1 MKKRKNKAQQAVAA
15 VVMGMNLVNTMSPLA
30 LAAQAPVQPEA
41 MRPAPQAQPLEYT
54 VLPQVLQAVEGMV
67 FARAEAA
74 FINVTSGQTISSA
87 SIGYGTYMYISSGG
101 TGIIGENK
109 EGYQGVF
116 SGGVG
121 SIGTMASGM
130 AGAQNISSGGQG
142 FIEIMIDGNQ
152 TAYGGTG
159 NITTMNGGYQVVYNS
174 GSGHIETMSG
184 GYQWISRGGV
194 GSIETM
200 KSGNQSVGT
209 NGTGIIETMSGGT
222 QHIIKSGGVGSI
234 GTMYN
239 AAQNI
244 TSGVGSIDIM
254 SGGRQFIS
262 SGASG
267 SINILSI
274 GNQSVYGGGVGSIG
288 TMSGGGQVIKSGGN
302 GSINTMNGGN
312 QYISGGGNGSVETM
326 NSGNQMIKSGGN
338 VSVNTMNGGNQYI
351 SSGGNGSVN
360 TIYGGIQYI
369 SSGGNGSVNTM
380 NGGNQYISSGGNG
393 SVETMNNGMQSG
405 AGNMSISVMNGGT
418 QTIINT
424 GSGSI
429 NVMNGGEQQINS
441 SAVGIISSLNGGTQ
455 ILNGDSA
462 TAKETT
468 INGGTQLVQ
477 NGTAQNNIVNSGEQ
491 IISGGKV
498 TDTTINGGTQ
508 IISGGV
514 VSGNTVNA
522 GVMLFENSAATV
534 NDVTMNGG
542 EMLFGSADAYKIT
555 SLNFNGGTV
564 DLTEN
569 ASPNYQTLT
578 LENYSG
584 SGGTFKLDADFK
596 AVSGDTV
603 VINSATNAAGYI
615 QVNGANID
623 ESAVSED
630 TPLLLV
636 TVSSGNATFT
646 GKSLNGGGLYEYNP
660 EIAEGDEIGK
670 AANSYY
676 LTGLTKNVNND
687 TLALLDGIDNSY
699 AMWRNTNDTLRK
711 RLGEIHTLP
720 SNDGADGVWARY
732 IGGKFDGGS
741 YEGQYNLYQLGY
753 DKNYD
758 AKSIIGF
765 ALEKGGG
772 NATYSFGSGED
783 DLFAGAVYGS
793 WLADDGSYTDVV
805 AKIGRF
811 DTELNSYGDFPDSAD
826 YRHNAYSL
834 SVEYGKKISLNK
846 AGLYLEPQAQFIAG
860 RLDSVNYTTDR
871 GTKVSVDGINSYIG
885 RVGVMFGQQL
895 ENGSDVYIKANL
907 LHEFGGESSLAML
920 AANGDA
926 LTMEKDYGDTWYEL
940 GIGANIKIGRAS
952 YFYGDI
958 ERGFGGDIDK
968 KWQINAGLRFEF

>member
-41 MRPAPQAQPLEYT
+41 MRPVPQAQPLEYT
-54 VLPQVLQAVEGMV
+54 VLPQFLQAVEGMV
-67 FARAEAA
+67 FARAEAEQNMTVSNGESGNLDSISNGDWMSVLQGGTGNIGIMNGGSQN
-74 FINVTSGQTISSA
+74 INSGGVGSVGIMNDGVQR
-87 SIGYGTYMYISSGG
+87 ISSGG
-101 TGIIGENK
+101 TGIIDVMNSGAQYISNGGTGIIGTMNAAFYQNIVSGAYASIGIFNHSNGIQEVIGGTANIGTMNDGCQFGYAGGTCIIGTMEGGIQRGELAYIDTINNGLQ
-109 EGYQGVF
+109 EIYSSGVGSAGTMNGGIQEVGKSGTGIIGTMNGGTQHIIS

-121 SIGTMASGM
+121 SIGTM
-130 AGAQNISSGGQG
+130 
-142 FIEIMIDGNQ
+142 
-152 TAYGGTG
+152 
-159 NITTMNGGYQVVYNS
+159 NGGMQQVNK
-174 GSGHIETMSG
+174 GAT
-184 GYQWISRGGV
+184 

-200 KSGNQSVGT
+200 
-209 NGTGIIETMSGGT
+209 NGGSQYITSAI
-222 QHIIKSGGVGSI
+222 GSI
-234 GTMYN
+234 
-239 AAQNI
+239 
-244 TSGVGSIDIM
+244 S
-254 SGGRQFIS
+254 
-262 SGASG
+262 
-267 SINILSI
+267 
-274 GNQSVYGGGVGSIG
+274 
-288 TMSGGGQVIKSGGN
+288 
-302 GSINTMNGGN
+302 
-312 QYISGGGNGSVETM
+312 TM
-326 NSGNQMIKSGGN
+326 NSGYQN
-338 VSVNTMNGGNQYI
+338 VY
-351 SSGGNGSVN
+351 SSGGE
-360 TIYGGIQYI
+360 GII
-369 SSGGNGSVNTM
+369 GT
-380 NGGNQYISSGGNG
+380 
-393 SVETMNNGMQSG
+393 
-405 AGNMSISVMNGGT
+405 MNGGT
-418 QTIINT
+418 QTFLYDA
-424 GSGSI
+424 GGSI
-429 NVMNGGEQQINS
+429 GTMNNGKQAGAANMSIDVMNGGLQSNDGGSAYSANIGTMNGGSQVLTFAATGNIGVMNDGEQQINN

-455 ILNGDSA
+455 ILNGASA
-462 TAKETT
+462 TAKDTI
-468 INGGTQLVQ
+468 INGGVQLVQ
-477 NGTAQNNIVNSGEQ
+477 NGTAQNNTV
-491 IISGGKV
+491 
-498 TDTTINGGTQ
+498 NGGTQ
-508 IISGGV
+508 IISGGA

-522 GVMLFENSAATV
+522 GVMLFENAAATV
-534 NDVTMNGG
+534 NDVNMNGG
-542 EMLFGSADAYKIT
+542 EMLFGSAAAYSIT

-569 ASPNYQTLT
+569 ASTGYQTLT

-584 SGGTFKLDADFK
+584 SGGTFKLDADF
-596 AVSGDTV
+596 AIGSADV
-603 VINSATNAAGYI
+603 VEINNATNAAGYI

-623 ESAVSED
+623 ASTVSE
-630 TPLLLV
+630 TNPLLLV
-636 TVSSGNATFT
+636 TVSNGSATFT

-660 EIAEGDEIGK
+660 EIAEGSEIK
-670 AANSYY
+670 QDANKFY

>member
-54 VLPQVLQAVEGMV
+54 VLPQALQAVEGMV
-67 FARAEAA
+67 FARAEAEN
-74 FINVTSGQTISSA
+74 ITVNSGQITSVPTISNRDSMVVNNGGVGIIDDMGYA
-87 SIGYGTYMYISSGG
+87 GRQLVNSGGIGSIVNFSNNGAQSVYSGG
-101 TGIIGENK
+101 TGYVETLN
-109 EGYQGVF
+109 
-116 SGGVG
+116 
-121 SIGTMASGM
+121 AD
-130 AGAQNISSGGQG
+130 GAAQYV
-142 FIEIMIDGNQ
+142 D
-152 TAYGGTG
+152 GGTG
-159 NITTMNGGYQVVYNS
+159 SITVITTGYQTVYS
-174 GSGHIETMSG
+174 
-184 GYQWISRGGV
+184 GGV

-200 KSGNQSVGT
+200 NSGDQGIWEGVGTIENMNGGAQYVAKDADGYIGTMNGGRQFVSSGGIGNIEIMNGGSQSVGT
-209 NGTGIIETMSGGT
+209 NGTGIIETMSAGM
-222 QHIIKSGGVGSI
+222 QDIFSSSGVGII
-234 GTMYN
+234 GTMNDGQQKIGY
-239 AAQNI
+239 AYQN
-244 TSGVGSIDIM
+244 
-254 SGGRQFIS
+254 
-262 SGASG
+262 
-267 SINILSI
+267 
-274 GNQSVYGGGVGSIG
+274 
-288 TMSGGGQVIKSGGN
+288 
-302 GSINTMNGGN
+302 
-312 QYISGGGNGSVETM
+312 GGGN
-326 NSGNQMIKSGGN
+326 
-338 VSVNTMNGGNQYI
+338 
-351 SSGGNGSVN
+351 
-360 TIYGGIQYI
+360 
-369 SSGGNGSVNTM
+369 
-380 NGGNQYISSGGNG
+380 
-393 SVETMNNGMQSG
+393 
-405 AGNMSISVMNGGT
+405 
-418 QTIINT
+418 
-424 GSGSI
+424 GSI
-429 NVMNGGEQQINS
+429 NVMNGGTQNVTAAGIGNIGVMNDGEQQIGGT
-441 SAVGIISSLNGGTQ
+441 AVGIISSLNGGTQ
-455 ILNGDSA
+455 ILNGASA
-462 TAKETT
+462 TAKDTT

-491 IISGGKV
+491 IISGG
-498 TDTTINGGTQ
+498 TATETTINGGTQILNGDSATAKDTIINGGVQLVQNGTAQNNTVNGGTQ

-514 VSGNTVNA
+514 VNGNTVNA

-534 NDVTMNGG
+534 NDVAMNGG
-542 EMLFGSADAYKIT
+542 EMLFGAAAAYSIDT
-555 SLNFNGGTV
+555 LNFNGGTV

-569 ASPNYQTLT
+569 ASADYQTLT

-584 SGGTFKLDADFK
+584 SGGTFKLDADF
-596 AVSGDTV
+596 ATGSADSV

-623 ESAVSED
+623 ASAVSED
-630 TPLLLV
+630 NPLLLV

-670 AANSYY
+670 IANSYY

>member
-41 MRPAPQAQPLEYT
+41 VRPAPQAQPLEYT

-67 FARAEAA
+67 FARAEGAPQNITVNDGETSSA
-74 FINVTSGQTISSA
+74 DSFTDRYDSMAINSGGTGSIGTMNNGTQTISSGGFG
-87 SIGYGTYMYISSGG
+87 SIETMNGG
-101 TGIIGENK
+101 GQGIH
-109 EGYQGVF
+109 
-116 SGGVG
+116 SGVG
-121 SIGTMASGM
+121 SIGTM
-130 AGAQNISSGGQG
+130 NSGGVQNVS
-142 FIEIMIDGNQ
+142 D
-152 TAYGGTG
+152 YGGTG
-159 NITTMNGGYQVVYNS
+159 IIGIVSNGSQFVGTSGYGSIGILNGNSGLQEIYKSGVGVIGTMNDGVQYAYGAGTCIIGTMEGGAQRGSLVYIDTINN
-174 GSGHIETMSG
+174 GSQGIYSA
-184 GYQWISRGGV
+184 GV
-194 GSIETM
+194 GSA
-200 KSGNQSVGT
+200 GT
-209 NGTGIIETMSGGT
+209 
-222 QHIIKSGGVGSI
+222 
-234 GTMYN
+234 
-239 AAQNI
+239 
-244 TSGVGSIDIM
+244 
-254 SGGRQFIS
+254 
-262 SGASG
+262 
-267 SINILSI
+267 
-274 GNQSVYGGGVGSIG
+274 
-288 TMSGGGQVIKSGGN
+288 
-302 GSINTMNGGN
+302 
-312 QYISGGGNGSVETM
+312 
-326 NSGNQMIKSGGN
+326 
-338 VSVNTMNGGNQYI
+338 
-351 SSGGNGSVN
+351 
-360 TIYGGIQYI
+360 
-369 SSGGNGSVNTM
+369 
-380 NGGNQYISSGGNG
+380 
-393 SVETMNNGMQSG
+393 
-405 AGNMSISVMNGGT
+405 MNGGT
-418 QTIINT
+418 QTVGIGAT
-424 GSGSI
+424 GSIGIMNGGMQQVNKGATGSI
-429 NVMNGGEQQINS
+429 ETMNGGSQYITSAIGSISTMNSGYQNVYSSGGEGIIGTMNGGTQTFLFGAGGSIGTMNNGRQAGAANMSIDVMNSGIQFNDGGSMFNANIGTMNGGRQELTFAATGNIGVMNDGEQQIGGT
-441 SAVGIISSLNGGTQ
+441 AVGIISSLNGGTQ

-462 TAKETT
+462 TAKDTI
-468 INGGTQLVQ
+468 INGGVQLVQ
-477 NGTAQNNIVNSGEQ
+477 NGTAQDNTV
-491 IISGGKV
+491 
-498 TDTTINGGTQ
+498 NGGTQ

-514 VSGNTVNA
+514 VSANTVNA
-522 GVMLFENSAATV
+522 GVMLFENSAARV
-534 NDVTMNGG
+534 NDVAMNGG
-542 EMLFGSADAYKIT
+542 EMLFGSAAAYSI
-555 SLNFNGGTV
+555 SALNFNGGTV

-569 ASPNYQTLT
+569 ASADYQTLT

-584 SGGTFKLDADFK
+584 SGGTFKLDADFA
-596 AVSGDTV
+596 AVSGDKVEIT
-603 VINSATNAAGYI
+603 SANNAAGYI

-623 ESAVSED
+623 ESAVSE
-630 TPLLLV
+630 TNPLLLV
-636 TVSSGNATFT
+636 TVSNGSATFT

-660 EIAEGDEIGK
+660 EIAEGSEIGK
-670 AANSYY
+670 TANSYY

>member
-67 FARAEAA
+67 FARAEAEN
-74 FINVTSGQTISSA
+74 ITVNSGQIISVQTISDNNSMVVNNGGVG
-87 SIGYGTYMYISSGG
+87 IIDDMGYGGNQLVSYGGIGSIVNFSNNGAQYVYSGG
-101 TGIIGENK
+101 TGYVETLNA
-109 EGYQGVF
+109 EG
-116 SGGVG
+116 
-121 SIGTMASGM
+121 A
-130 AGAQNISSGGQG
+130 AQHV
-142 FIEIMIDGNQ
+142 D
-152 TAYGGTG
+152 GGTG
-159 NITTMNGGYQVVYNS
+159 SITVITTGYQSVYF
-174 GSGHIETMSG
+174 
-184 GYQWISRGGV
+184 GGV

-200 KSGNQSVGT
+200 NGGDQGIREGVGTIENMNGGAQYAGKDADGYIGTMNGGRQFVSSGGIGNIETMKGGNQSVGT

-239 AAQNI
+239 GAQNI
-244 TSGVGSIDIM
+244 
-254 SGGRQFIS
+254 S
-262 SGASG
+262 S
-267 SINILSI
+267 
-274 GNQSVYGGGVGSIG
+274 GVGSIG
-288 TMSGGGQVIKSGGN
+288 TMNGGMQQVNKGAT
-302 GSINTMNGGN
+302 GSIETMNGGS
-312 QYISGGGNGSVETM
+312 QYITSAIGSISTM
-326 NSGNQMIKSGGN
+326 NSGYQN
-338 VSVNTMNGGNQYI
+338 VY
-351 SSGGNGSVN
+351 SSGGE
-360 TIYGGIQYI
+360 GII
-369 SSGGNGSVNTM
+369 GT
-380 NGGNQYISSGGNG
+380 
-393 SVETMNNGMQSG
+393 
-405 AGNMSISVMNGGT
+405 MNGGT
-418 QTIINT
+418 QTFLYDA
-424 GSGSI
+424 GGSI
-429 NVMNGGEQQINS
+429 GTMNNGKQAGAANMSIDVMNGGLQSNDGGSAYSANIGTMNGGSQVLTFAATGNIGVMNDGEQQINN

-455 ILNGDSA
+455 ILNGASA
-462 TAKETT
+462 TAKDTI
-468 INGGTQLVQ
+468 INGGVQLVQ
-477 NGTAQNNIVNSGEQ
+477 NGTAQNNTV
-491 IISGGKV
+491 
-498 TDTTINGGTQ
+498 NGGTQ
-508 IISGGV
+508 IISGGA

-522 GVMLFENSAATV
+522 GVMLFENAAATV
-534 NDVTMNGG
+534 NDVNMNGG
-542 EMLFGSADAYKIT
+542 EMLFGSAAAYSIT

-569 ASPNYQTLT
+569 ASTDYQTLK

-584 SGGTFKLDADFK
+584 SGGTFKLDADF
-596 AVSGDTV
+596 AIGSADV
-603 VINSATNAAGYI
+603 VEINNATNAAGYI

-623 ESAVSED
+623 ASTVSE
-630 TPLLLV
+630 TNPLLLV
-636 TVSSGNATFT
+636 TVSNGSATFT

-660 EIAEGDEIGK
+660 EIAEGNEI
-670 AANSYY
+670 NRSPNEFY

-811 DTELNSYGDFPDSAD
+811 DTELNSYGDFHDSAD

>member
-41 MRPAPQAQPLEYT
+41 VRPAPQAQPLEYT

-67 FARAEAA
+67 FARAEAEN
-74 FINVTSGQTISSA
+74 IIIGEGQSSSFESWGA
-87 SIGYGTYMYISSGG
+87 GDSMFVLQGG
-101 TGIIGENK
+101 TG
-109 EGYQGVF
+109 
-116 SGGVG
+116 S
-121 SIGTMASGM
+121 
-130 AGAQNISSGGQG
+130 
-142 FIEIMIDGNQ
+142 
-152 TAYGGTG
+152 
-159 NITTMNGGYQVVYNS
+159 
-174 GSGHIETMSG
+174 IETMSG
-184 GYQWISRGGV
+184 GSQYISSGGV

-200 KSGNQSVGT
+200 
-209 NGTGIIETMSGGT
+209 NGGGQGILS
-222 QHIIKSGGVGSI
+222 GVGSI
-234 GTMYN
+234 GTMN
-239 AAQNI
+239 SGGVQNVSDYGGTGI
-244 TSGVGSIDIM
+244 IGTVSNGSQFVGTSGYGSIGILNGSSGLQEIYYSGAGVIGTMNDGLQYAYRGGTCIIGTMEGGVQRGSLVYIDTINNGLQEINRSGVGSA
-254 SGGRQFIS
+254 G
-262 SGASG
+262 
-267 SINILSI
+267 
-274 GNQSVYGGGVGSIG
+274 
-288 TMSGGGQVIKSGGN
+288 
-302 GSINTMNGGN
+302 TMNGGTQIVSSAATGSVETIN
-312 QYISGGGNGSVETM
+312 GGGQSVSGGIGSVGILNSGYQAVYSSGVGVIGTINDGVQEVHSNATGSIGINSWGTQNVYSSGIGSIETMNGGTQMVRTGGIGSVETM
-326 NSGNQMIKSGGN
+326 NGGWQT
-338 VSVNTMNGGNQYI
+338 V
-351 SSGGNGSVN
+351 SSGANGNIN
-360 TIYGGIQYI
+360 
-369 SSGGNGSVNTM
+369 
-380 NGGNQYISSGGNG
+380 
-393 SVETMNNGMQSG
+393 
-405 AGNMSISVMNGGT
+405 VMNGGT
-418 QTIINT
+418 QYIMKA

-429 NVMNGGEQQINS
+429 NVMNDGEQQINS

-455 ILNGDSA
+455 IISGDSA
-462 TAKETT
+462 TAKDTT

-477 NGTAQNNIVNSGEQ
+477 GGTAQNNTV
-491 IISGGKV
+491 
-498 TDTTINGGTQ
+498 NGGTQ
-508 IISGGV
+508 IIIGGA

-522 GVMLFENSAATV
+522 GVMLFEGSGAKV
-534 NDVTMNGG
+534 NDVAMNGG
-542 EMLFGSADAYKIT
+542 EMLFGSANAYSINT
-555 SLNFNGGTV
+555 LNFNGGTV

-569 ASPNYQTLT
+569 ASTDYQTLT

-584 SGGTFKLDADFK
+584 SGGTFKLDADF
-596 AVSGDTV
+596 ATGSADSV
-603 VINSATNAAGYI
+603 VINSANNAAGYI

-623 ESAVSED
+623 ESAVSE
-630 TPLLLV
+630 TNPLLLV
-636 TVSSGNATFT
+636 TVNSGNATFT

-660 EIAEGDEIGK
+660 EIAEGSEINRGDNK
-670 AANSYY
+670 FY

>member
-54 VLPQVLQAVEGMV
+54 VLPQALQAVEGMV

-74 FINVTSGQTISSA
+74 PQNITVNDGETSSA
-87 SIGYGTYMYISSGG
+87 DSFTDRYDSMAINSGG
-101 TGIIGENK
+101 TGSIGTMNN
-109 EGYQGVF
+109 GTQIVS

-121 SIGTMASGM
+121 SIGTMNNGK
-130 AGAQNISSGGQG
+130 QTISSGGFGSIETMDNGVQG
-142 FIEIMIDGNQ
+142 ISSGGGTGIIGTVNNGTQFVGTSGYGSIGILNGSSGLQEIYQSGVGVIGTMNDGVQYEYGGGTLIIGTMEGGAQRGWLVYIDTINNGSQGIYFSGVGSAGTMNDGTQ
-152 TAYGGTG
+152 TVSKGGTG
-159 NITTMNGGYQVVYNS
+159 NIGIMNGGYQEVSSAATGNI
-174 GSGHIETMSG
+174 GIMNG
-184 GYQWISRGGV
+184 GYQEVS
-194 GSIETM
+194 SAAT
-200 KSGNQSVGT
+200 GN
-209 NGTGIIETMSGGT
+209 I
-222 QHIIKSGGVGSI
+222 
-234 GTMYN
+234 
-239 AAQNI
+239 
-244 TSGVGSIDIM
+244 
-254 SGGRQFIS
+254 
-262 SGASG
+262 
-267 SINILSI
+267 
-274 GNQSVYGGGVGSIG
+274 
-288 TMSGGGQVIKSGGN
+288 
-302 GSINTMNGGN
+302 
-312 QYISGGGNGSVETM
+312 ETM
-326 NSGNQMIKSGGN
+326 NSGSQYITGAIGSI
-338 VSVNTMNGGNQYI
+338 STMNSGYQNVY
-351 SSGGNGSVN
+351 SSGGE
-360 TIYGGIQYI
+360 GII
-369 SSGGNGSVNTM
+369 GT
-380 NGGNQYISSGGNG
+380 
-393 SVETMNNGMQSG
+393 
-405 AGNMSISVMNGGT
+405 MNGGT
-418 QTIINT
+418 QTFLF
-424 GSGSI
+424 GAGGSI
-429 NVMNGGEQQINS
+429 GTMNNGRQAGAANMSIDVMNSGIQFNDGGSMFNANIGTMNGGRQELTFAATGNIVVMNDGEQQIGGT
-441 SAVGIISSLNGGTQ
+441 AVGIISSLNGGTQ

-462 TAKETT
+462 TAKETI

-477 NGTAQNNIVNSGEQ
+477 NGTAQNNTV
-491 IISGGKV
+491 
-498 TDTTINGGTQ
+498 NGGTQ

-514 VSGNTVNA
+514 VNGNTVNA
-522 GVMLFENSAATV
+522 GVMLFENAAATV
-534 NDVTMNGG
+534 NDVAMNGG
-542 EMLFGSADAYKIT
+542 EMLFGSANAYSINT
-555 SLNFNGGTV
+555 LGFNGGTV

-569 ASPNYQTLT
+569 ASTDYQTLT

-584 SGGTFKLDADFK
+584 SGGTFKLDADFE
-596 AVSGDTV
+596 AVSGDKV

-623 ESAVSED
+623 ASTISE
-630 TPLLLV
+630 TNPLLLV

-660 EIAEGDEIGK
+660 EIAEGNEIGETP
-670 AANSYY
+670 NSYY

-811 DTELNSYGDFPDSAD
+811 DTELNSYGNFPDSAD

-871 GTKVSVDGINSYIG
+871 GTKVSVDGINS
-885 RVGVMFGQQL
+885 
-895 ENGSDVYIKANL
+895 
-907 LHEFGGESSLAML
+907 
-920 AANGDA
+920 
-926 LTMEKDYGDTWYEL
+926 T
-940 GIGANIKIGRAS
+940 
-952 YFYGDI
+952 
-958 ERGFGGDIDK
+958 
-968 KWQINAGLRFEF
+968 

>member
-74 FINVTSGQTISSA
+74 QNMTISNGESGRLD
-87 SIGYGTYMYISSGG
+87 SISNGDWMSVLQGGTGTIGIMNGGSQNINSSGVGSVGIMNGGTQRISSGGTGIIDTMNGGAQFISSGG
-101 TGIIGENK
+101 TGIIGTMNANF
-109 EGYQGVF
+109 YQ
-116 SGGVG
+116 
-121 SIGTMASGM
+121 SIGSSAYASIGIF
-130 AGAQNISSGGQG
+130 NHSSGIQEV
-142 FIEIMIDGNQ
+142 I
-152 TAYGGTG
+152 GGTG
-159 NITTMNGGYQVVYNS
+159 NIGTMNDGVQFGYAGGTCIIGTMESGIQRGELAYIDTINNGLQEIYSSGVGSAGTMNGGIQKVGKGGTGNIGIMNGGTQIVSSVATGIIETMNGGYQEVS
-174 GSGHIETMSG
+174 SAA
-184 GYQWISRGGV
+184 
-194 GSIETM
+194 
-200 KSGNQSVGT
+200 
-209 NGTGIIETMSGGT
+209 TGIIETMNGGSQYIT
-222 QHIIKSGGVGSI
+222 SAIGSI
-234 GTMYN
+234 
-239 AAQNI
+239 
-244 TSGVGSIDIM
+244 S
-254 SGGRQFIS
+254 
-262 SGASG
+262 
-267 SINILSI
+267 
-274 GNQSVYGGGVGSIG
+274 
-288 TMSGGGQVIKSGGN
+288 
-302 GSINTMNGGN
+302 
-312 QYISGGGNGSVETM
+312 TM
-326 NSGNQMIKSGGN
+326 NSGYQN
-338 VSVNTMNGGNQYI
+338 VY
-351 SSGGNGSVN
+351 SSGGE
-360 TIYGGIQYI
+360 GII
-369 SSGGNGSVNTM
+369 GT
-380 NGGNQYISSGGNG
+380 
-393 SVETMNNGMQSG
+393 
-405 AGNMSISVMNGGT
+405 MNGGT
-418 QTIINT
+418 QTFLY
-424 GSGSI
+424 GAGGSI
-429 NVMNGGEQQINS
+429 GTMNNGKQAGAANMSIDVMNGGLQSNDGGSGFNANIGTMNGGRQELTFAATGNIGVMNDGEQQIGGT
-441 SAVGIISSLNGGTQ
+441 AVGIISSLNGGTQ

-477 NGTAQNNIVNSGEQ
+477 NGTAQNNTV
-491 IISGGKV
+491 
-498 TDTTINGGTQ
+498 NGGTQ

-522 GVMLFENSAATV
+522 GVMLFENAAATV

-542 EMLFGSADAYKIT
+542 EMLFGSTDAYSIT

-569 ASPNYQTLT
+569 ASDDYQTLT
-578 LENYSG
+578 LEKYSG
-584 SGGTFKLDADFK
+584 SGGTFKLDADFA
-596 AVSGDTV
+596 AVSGDKV
-603 VINSATNAAGYI
+603 EINNADNAAGYI

-623 ESAVSED
+623 ESAVSE
-630 TPLLLV
+630 TNPLLLV

-646 GKSLNGGGLYEYNP
+646 GKSLNGGGLYECNP
-660 EIAEGDEIGK
+660 EISEGSEINQD
-670 AANSYY
+670 ANKFY

>member
-30 LAAQAPVQPEA
+30 LAAQAPLQPEA
-41 MRPAPQAQPLEYT
+41 VRPAPQAQPLEYT
-54 VLPQVLQAVEGMV
+54 VLPQFLQAVEGMV
-67 FARAEAA
+67 FARAEAEN
-74 FINVTSGQTISSA
+74 ITVNSGQITSVPTISNRDSMVVNNGGVGIIDDMGYA
-87 SIGYGTYMYISSGG
+87 GQQLVNSGGIGSIVNFSNNAAQTVCSGG
-101 TGIIGENK
+101 TGYVETLN
-109 EGYQGVF
+109 
-116 SGGVG
+116 
-121 SIGTMASGM
+121 AD
-130 AGAQNISSGGQG
+130 GAAQHV
-142 FIEIMIDGNQ
+142 D
-152 TAYGGTG
+152 GGTG
-159 NITTMNGGYQVVYNS
+159 SITVITTGYQTVYS
-174 GSGHIETMSG
+174 
-184 GYQWISRGGV
+184 GGV

-200 KSGNQSVGT
+200 NGGDQGLSDGVGTIENMNGGAQNVGKDADGYIGTMNGGRQLVSRNGTGSIETMSGGNQTVAT
-209 NGTGIIETMSGGT
+209 NGTGIIETMSAGT
-222 QHIIKSGGVGSI
+222 QDIISGVGII
-234 GTMYN
+234 GTMN
-239 AAQNI
+239 DGQ
-244 TSGVGSIDIM
+244 
-254 SGGRQFIS
+254 QK
-262 SGASG
+262 
-267 SINILSI
+267 I
-274 GNQSVYGGGVGSIG
+274 GDAYQ
-288 TMSGGGQVIKSGGN
+288 N
-302 GSINTMNGGN
+302 GSGN
-312 QYISGGGNGSVETM
+312 
-326 NSGNQMIKSGGN
+326 
-338 VSVNTMNGGNQYI
+338 
-351 SSGGNGSVN
+351 
-360 TIYGGIQYI
+360 
-369 SSGGNGSVNTM
+369 
-380 NGGNQYISSGGNG
+380 
-393 SVETMNNGMQSG
+393 
-405 AGNMSISVMNGGT
+405 
-418 QTIINT
+418 
-424 GSGSI
+424 GSI
-429 NVMNGGEQQINS
+429 NVMNGGTQNVTVGGTGNIGVMNDGEQKIGDAYRNGSGNGSINVMNGGTQNVTKGGTGNIGVMNDGEQQIKN

-462 TAKETT
+462 TAKDTI

-477 NGTAQNNIVNSGEQ
+477 NGTAQNNTV
-491 IISGGKV
+491 
-498 TDTTINGGTQ
+498 NGGTQ

-514 VSGNTVNA
+514 VSDNTVNA
-522 GVMLFENSAATV
+522 GVMLFENTTATV
-534 NDVTMNGG
+534 NDVAMNGG
-542 EMLFGSADAYKIT
+542 EMLFGSANAYSINT
-555 SLNFNGGTV
+555 LNFNGGTV

-569 ASPNYQTLT
+569 ASTNYQTLT

-584 SGGTFKLDADFK
+584 SGGTFKLDADFA
-596 AVSGDTV
+596 AVNGDKVEIT
-603 VINSATNAAGYI
+603 SANNAAGYI

-623 ESAVSED
+623 ESAVSEAN
-630 TPLLLV
+630 PLLLV

-646 GKSLNGGGLYEYNP
+646 GKSLNGGGLYEYNT
-660 EIAEGDEIGK
+660 EIAEGGEIGK
-670 AANSYY
+670 TANSYY

-720 SNDGADGVWARY
+720 SNDDADGVWARY

-834 SVEYGKKISLNK
+834 SVEYGKKITLNK

>member
-30 LAAQAPVQPEA
+30 LAAQAPLQPEA

-54 VLPQVLQAVEGMV
+54 VLPQFLQAVEGMV

-74 FINVTSGQTISSA
+74 QSITVNSGETSSFESWGSGWDDKMNISGGTGI
-87 SIGYGTYMYISSGG
+87 IGTMNDGFQNISSGG
-101 TGIIGENK
+101 TGIIDTANGDYQNIYSGGTGIIGTMNAAFYQTIGSSAYGSIGILNSSSGTQEVSSGGTGIIGTMNDGVQYAYRGGTCIIGTM
-109 EGYQGVF
+109 EGGAQRGSLVYIDTINNGLQEIHY
-116 SGGVG
+116 SGVG
-121 SIGTMASGM
+121 S
-130 AGAQNISSGGQG
+130 AG
-142 FIEIMIDGNQ
+142 
-152 TAYGGTG
+152 
-159 NITTMNGGYQVVYNS
+159 TMNGGS
-174 GSGHIETMSG
+174 
-184 GYQWISRGGV
+184 
-194 GSIETM
+194 
-200 KSGNQSVGT
+200 
-209 NGTGIIETMSGGT
+209 
-222 QHIIKSGGVGSI
+222 
-234 GTMYN
+234 
-239 AAQNI
+239 
-244 TSGVGSIDIM
+244 
-254 SGGRQFIS
+254 
-262 SGASG
+262 
-267 SINILSI
+267 
-274 GNQSVYGGGVGSIG
+274 
-288 TMSGGGQVIKSGGN
+288 
-302 GSINTMNGGN
+302 
-312 QYISGGGNGSVETM
+312 
-326 NSGNQMIKSGGN
+326 
-338 VSVNTMNGGNQYI
+338 QYI
-351 SSGGNGSVN
+351 SSGGV
-360 TIYGGIQYI
+360 
-369 SSGGNGSVNTM
+369 GNICIM
-380 NGGNQYISSGGNG
+380 NGGTQQVDKDATG
-393 SVETMNNGMQSG
+393 SVETINGGGQSVSGGIGSVGTMNSG
-405 AGNMSISVMNGGT
+405 YQNVYSSGGEGIIGTMNGGT
-418 QTIINT
+418 QTFLYDA
-424 GSGSI
+424 GGSI
-429 NVMNGGEQQINS
+429 GTMNNGKQAGAANMSIDVMNGGLQSNDGGSNYSANIGIMNGGRQELTFAATGNIGVMNDGEQQINN

-455 ILNGDSA
+455 ILNGASA
-462 TAKETT
+462 TAKDTI
-468 INGGTQLVQ
+468 INGGVQLVQ
-477 NGTAQNNIVNSGEQ
+477 NGTAQDNTV
-491 IISGGKV
+491 
-498 TDTTINGGTQ
+498 NGGTQ

-522 GVMLFENSAATV
+522 GVMLFENDAATV
-534 NDVTMNGG
+534 NDVAMNGG
-542 EMLFGSADAYKIT
+542 EMLFGSANAYSIT
-555 SLNFNGGTV
+555 TLNFNGGTV

-569 ASPNYQTLT
+569 ASTVYQTLT

-584 SGGTFKLDADFK
+584 SGGTFKLDADF
-596 AVSGDTV
+596 ATGSADSV
-603 VINSATNAAGYI
+603 VINSATDAAGYI

-623 ESAVSED
+623 ASTVSE
-630 TPLLLV
+630 TNPLLLV
-636 TVSSGNATFT
+636 TVNNGSATFT

-660 EIAEGDEIGK
+660 EIAEGGEIGQT
-670 AANSYY
+670 ANSYY

>member
-41 MRPAPQAQPLEYT
+41 LRPAPQAQPLEYT

-74 FINVTSGQTISSA
+74 PQNITVNDGESSSADSFNAGDAMSINSGGTGSIGTMNGGNQNINSGGVGSVGIKNGGTQIISS
-87 SIGYGTYMYISSGG
+87 GGTGIIDVMNSGGGQNISSGG
-101 TGIIGENK
+101 TGIIGTMNTNF
-109 EGYQGVF
+109 YQTIV
-116 SGGVG
+116 SGAYASIGIFNHSNGTQEVIG
-121 SIGTMASGM
+121 GTANIGTMNDGT
-130 AGAQNISSGGQG
+130 QFG
-142 FIEIMIDGNQ
+142 F
-152 TAYGGTG
+152 AGGTC
-159 NITTMNGGYQVVYNS
+159 I
-174 GSGHIETMSG
+174 
-184 GYQWISRGGV
+184 
-194 GSIETM
+194 
-200 KSGNQSVGT
+200 
-209 NGTGIIETMSGGT
+209 
-222 QHIIKSGGVGSI
+222 I
-234 GTMYN
+234 GTMEGGIQRGELAYIETIN
-239 AAQNI
+239 SGLQEI
-244 TSGVGSIDIM
+244 YSSGVGSIDTMNGGMQTVGKGATGSIGIM
-254 SGGRQFIS
+254 NGGSQVVDRGTGIIDIMNDGQQRVSKDLNNNVGTGIIGTMNGGMQEIINDVGS
-262 SGASG
+262 IGIMNNGMQSVSAGASG
-267 SINILSI
+267 SID
-274 GNQSVYGGGVGSIG
+274 
-288 TMSGGGQVIKSGGN
+288 
-302 GSINTMNGGN
+302 
-312 QYISGGGNGSVETM
+312 
-326 NSGNQMIKSGGN
+326 
-338 VSVNTMNGGNQYI
+338 
-351 SSGGNGSVN
+351 
-360 TIYGGIQYI
+360 
-369 SSGGNGSVNTM
+369 
-380 NGGNQYISSGGNG
+380 
-393 SVETMNNGMQSG
+393 TMNNGMQSG
-405 AGNMSISVMNGGT
+405 SGNMSISVMNGGT
-418 QTIINT
+418 QSLTSAAT
-424 GSGSI
+424 GNIG
-429 NVMNGGEQQINS
+429 VMNDGEQQIGGT
-441 SAVGIISSLNGGTQ
+441 AVGIISSLNGGTQ
-455 ILNGDSA
+455 ILNGASA
-462 TAKETT
+462 TAKETI

-477 NGTAQNNIVNSGEQ
+477 NGTAQDNTV
-491 IISGGKV
+491 
-498 TDTTINGGTQ
+498 NGGTQ

-514 VSGNTVNA
+514 VGGNTVNA

-534 NDVTMNGG
+534 NDVAMNGG
-542 EMLFGSADAYKIT
+542 EMLFGSAAAYSIT
-555 SLNFNGGTV
+555 ELNFNGGTV

-569 ASPNYQTLT
+569 ASADYQTLK

-584 SGGTFKLDADFK
+584 SGGTFKLDADFA
-596 AVSGDTV
+596 AVSGDKV
-603 VINSATNAAGYI
+603 VINSATDAAGYI

-623 ESAVSED
+623 ASTVSED
-630 TPLLLV
+630 NPLLLV

-660 EIAEGDEIGK
+660 EIAEGDEIGETS
-670 AANSYY
+670 NSYY

-907 LHEFGGESSLAML
+907 MHEFGGESSLAML

>member
-41 MRPAPQAQPLEYT
+41 VRPAPQAQPLEYT

-67 FARAEAA
+67 FARAEAEN
-74 FINVTSGQTISSA
+74 IIIGEGQSSSFESWGA
-87 SIGYGTYMYISSGG
+87 GDSMFVLQGG
-101 TGIIGENK
+101 TG
-109 EGYQGVF
+109 
-116 SGGVG
+116 S
-121 SIGTMASGM
+121 
-130 AGAQNISSGGQG
+130 
-142 FIEIMIDGNQ
+142 
-152 TAYGGTG
+152 
-159 NITTMNGGYQVVYNS
+159 
-174 GSGHIETMSG
+174 IETMSG
-184 GYQWISRGGV
+184 GSQYISSGGV

-200 KSGNQSVGT
+200 
-209 NGTGIIETMSGGT
+209 NGGGQGILS
-222 QHIIKSGGVGSI
+222 GVGSI
-234 GTMYN
+234 GTMN
-239 AAQNI
+239 SGGVQNVSDYGGTGI
-244 TSGVGSIDIM
+244 IGTVSNGSQFVGTSGYGSIGILNGNSGLQEIYKSGVGVIGTMNDGVQYAYGAGTCIIGTMEGGAQRGSLVYIDTINN
-254 SGGRQFIS
+254 
-262 SGASG
+262 G
-267 SINILSI
+267 SQGIYSA
-274 GNQSVYGGGVGSIG
+274 GVGSAG
-288 TMSGGGQVIKSGGN
+288 
-302 GSINTMNGGN
+302 TMNGGKQTVGIGATGSIGIMN
-312 QYISGGGNGSVETM
+312 GGMQQVNKGATGSIETMNGGSQYITSAIGSISTM
-326 NSGNQMIKSGGN
+326 NSGYQN
-338 VSVNTMNGGNQYI
+338 VY
-351 SSGGNGSVN
+351 SSGGE
-360 TIYGGIQYI
+360 GII
-369 SSGGNGSVNTM
+369 GT
-380 NGGNQYISSGGNG
+380 
-393 SVETMNNGMQSG
+393 
-405 AGNMSISVMNGGT
+405 MNGGT
-418 QTIINT
+418 QTFLYDA
-424 GSGSI
+424 GGSI
-429 NVMNGGEQQINS
+429 GTMNNGKQAGAANMSIDVMNGGLQYNDGGPMFNANIGTMNGGRQELTYAATGNIGVMNDGEQQINN

-462 TAKETT
+462 TAKDTT
-468 INGGTQLVQ
+468 INGGVQLVQ
-477 NGTAQNNIVNSGEQ
+477 NGTAQNNTV
-491 IISGGKV
+491 
-498 TDTTINGGTQ
+498 NGGTQ

-522 GVMLFENSAATV
+522 GVMLFENAAATV
-534 NDVTMNGG
+534 NDVAMNGG
-542 EMLFGSADAYKIT
+542 EMLFGSAAAYSINT
-555 SLNFNGGTV
+555 LGFNGGTV

-569 ASPNYQTLT
+569 ASTGYQTLT

-623 ESAVSED
+623 ASAVSE
-630 TPLLLV
+630 TNPLLLV

-660 EIAEGDEIGK
+660 EIAEGGEIGK
-670 AANSYY
+670 TDNSYY

-720 SNDGADGVWARY
+720 SNDDADGVWARY

>member
-41 MRPAPQAQPLEYT
+41 VRPAPQAQPLEYT

-74 FINVTSGQTISSA
+74 PQNITVNDGESSSA
-87 SIGYGTYMYISSGG
+87 DSFNAGDAMSINSGGTGSIGTMNGGNQNINSGGVGSVGIKNGGTQIISSGG
-101 TGIIGENK
+101 TGIIDVMNSGGGQNISNGGTGIIGTMNTNFYQTIVSGAYASIGIFNHSNGIQEVIGGTANIGTMNDGTQFGFAGGTCIIGTMEGGIQRGELAYIDTINNGLQ
-109 EGYQGVF
+109 EIYA
-116 SGGVG
+116 SGVG
-121 SIGTMASGM
+121 S
-130 AGAQNISSGGQG
+130 AG
-142 FIEIMIDGNQ
+142 
-152 TAYGGTG
+152 
-159 NITTMNGGYQVVYNS
+159 TMNGGIQ
-174 GSGHIETMSG
+174 E
-184 GYQWISRGGV
+184 V
-194 GSIETM
+194 GRDAT
-200 KSGNQSVGT
+200 GNI
-209 NGTGIIETMSGGT
+209 GI
-222 QHIIKSGGVGSI
+222 
-234 GTMYN
+234 
-239 AAQNI
+239 
-244 TSGVGSIDIM
+244 
-254 SGGRQFIS
+254 
-262 SGASG
+262 
-267 SINILSI
+267 
-274 GNQSVYGGGVGSIG
+274 
-288 TMSGGGQVIKSGGN
+288 
-302 GSINTMNGGN
+302 
-312 QYISGGGNGSVETM
+312 
-326 NSGNQMIKSGGN
+326 
-338 VSVNTMNGGNQYI
+338 
-351 SSGGNGSVN
+351 
-360 TIYGGIQYI
+360 
-369 SSGGNGSVNTM
+369 
-380 NGGNQYISSGGNG
+380 
-393 SVETMNNGMQSG
+393 
-405 AGNMSISVMNGGT
+405 MNGGT
-418 QTIINT
+418 QINGMQIVGTRIVTFAAT
-424 GSGSI
+424 GNIG
-429 NVMNGGEQQINS
+429 VMNDGEQQICGT
-441 SAVGIISSLNGGTQ
+441 AVGIISSLNGGTQ
-455 ILNGDSA
+455 ILNGASA
-462 TAKETT
+462 MAKETI

-477 NGTAQNNIVNSGEQ
+477 NGTAQNNTV
-491 IISGGKV
+491 
-498 TDTTINGGTQ
+498 NGGTQ

-514 VSGNTVNA
+514 VSGNIVNA

-534 NDVTMNGG
+534 NDVAMNGG
-542 EMLFGSADAYKIT
+542 EMLFGSAAAYSI
-555 SLNFNGGTV
+555 SALNFNGGTV

-569 ASPNYQTLT
+569 ASADYQTLT

-584 SGGTFKLDADFK
+584 NGGTFKLDADFE
-596 AVSGDTV
+596 AVSGDKV
-603 VINSATNAAGYI
+603 VINNANNAAGYI

-623 ESAVSED
+623 ASAVSED
-630 TPLLLV
+630 NPLLLV
-636 TVSSGNATFT
+636 TVNNGSATFT

-660 EIAEGDEIGK
+660 EIAEGDEI
-670 AANSYY
+670 NQNPNEFY

-793 WLADDGSYTDVV
+793 WLADDCSYTDVV

>member
-30 LAAQAPVQPEA
+30 LAAQAPLQPEA

-54 VLPQVLQAVEGMV
+54 VLPQALQAVEGMV

-74 FINVTSGQTISSA
+74 QNMTVSNGESGNLDSISNGDWMSVLQGGTGIIGIMNGGSQNINSGGVGSVGIMNDGVQR
-87 SIGYGTYMYISSGG
+87 ISSGG
-101 TGIIGENK
+101 TGIIDVMND
-109 EGYQGVF
+109 
-116 SGGVG
+116 
-121 SIGTMASGM
+121 
-130 AGAQNISSGGQG
+130 GA
-142 FIEIMIDGNQ
+142 
-152 TAYGGTG
+152 
-159 NITTMNGGYQVVYNS
+159 
-174 GSGHIETMSG
+174 
-184 GYQWISRGGV
+184 
-194 GSIETM
+194 
-200 KSGNQSVGT
+200 
-209 NGTGIIETMSGGT
+209 
-222 QHIIKSGGVGSI
+222 
-234 GTMYN
+234 
-239 AAQNI
+239 
-244 TSGVGSIDIM
+244 
-254 SGGRQFIS
+254 
-262 SGASG
+262 
-267 SINILSI
+267 
-274 GNQSVYGGGVGSIG
+274 
-288 TMSGGGQVIKSGGN
+288 
-302 GSINTMNGGN
+302 
-312 QYISGGGNGSVETM
+312 
-326 NSGNQMIKSGGN
+326 
-338 VSVNTMNGGNQYI
+338 QYI
-351 SSGGNGSVN
+351 SSGGTSIIGTMNANFYQSIGSSAYASIGIFNHSSGIQEVIGGTGN
-360 TIYGGIQYI
+360 IGTMNDGCQFGYAGGTCIIGTMEGGIQRGELAYI
-369 SSGGNGSVNTM
+369 DTINNGLQEIYFSGVGSAGTM
-380 NGGNQYISSGGNG
+380 NGGIQEVGNGGTGSIETMNSGVQDVSSAATGSIGIMNGGTQIVSSGGTGNIG
-393 SVETMNNGMQSG
+393 TMNSGYQNVYSNGATG
-405 AGNMSISVMNGGT
+405 SIGTMNGGT
-418 QTIINT
+418 QTFLY
-424 GSGSI
+424 GAGGSI
-429 NVMNGGEQQINS
+429 GTMNNGKQAGAANMSIDVMNGGLQSNDGGSMFNANIGIMNGGRQELIFAATGNIGVMNDGEQQINN

-462 TAKETT
+462 TAKDTT

-477 NGTAQNNIVNSGEQ
+477 RGTAQNNTV
-491 IISGGKV
+491 
-498 TDTTINGGTQ
+498 NGGTQ

-514 VSGNTVNA
+514 VSSNTVNA
-522 GVMLFENSAATV
+522 GVMLFENAGATV

-542 EMLFGSADAYKIT
+542 EMLFGSAVAYSINT
-555 SLNFNGGTV
+555 LNFNGGTV

-569 ASPNYQTLT
+569 ASTGYQTLT

-596 AVSGDTV
+596 AVSGDKV
-603 VINSATNAAGYI
+603 EINNADNAAGYI

-630 TPLLLV
+630 NPLLLV
-636 TVSSGNATFT
+636 TVSSGSATFT

-660 EIAEGDEIGK
+660 EIAEGNEINR
-670 AANSYY
+670 APNEFY

-720 SNDGADGVWARY
+720 SNDGTDGVWARY

-772 NATYSFGSGED
+772 KATYSFGSGED

-811 DTELNSYGDFPDSAD
+811 DTELNSYGDFSDSAD

>member
-30 LAAQAPVQPEA
+30 LAAQAPLQPEA

-54 VLPQVLQAVEGMV
+54 VLPQFLQAVEGMV
-67 FARAEAA
+67 FAKAEGAPQNITVNDGETSSA
-74 FINVTSGQTISSA
+74 ESFNSRYDSMTINSGGTGSIGTMNNGTQTISSGGFG
-87 SIGYGTYMYISSGG
+87 SIETMNGG
-101 TGIIGENK
+101 GQGIH
-109 EGYQGVF
+109 
-116 SGGVG
+116 SGVG
-121 SIGTMASGM
+121 SIGTM
-130 AGAQNISSGGQG
+130 NSGGVQNVS
-142 FIEIMIDGNQ
+142 D
-152 TAYGGTG
+152 YGGTG
-159 NITTMNGGYQVVYNS
+159 IIGTVSNGSQFVGTSGYGSIGILNGNSGLQEIYNSGVGVIGTMNDGVQYAYGAGTCIIGTMEGGAQRGSLVYIDTINNGSQGIYSAGVGSAGTMNGGKQTVGIGATGSIGIMNGGMQQVNKGATGSVETINGGGQIVSGGIGSVGILNSGYQAVYSSGVGVIGTINDGVQEVHSNATGSIGINSWGTQHVKSSGIGSIETMNGGYQMVS
-174 GSGHIETMSG
+174 TG
-184 GYQWISRGGV
+184 GI
-194 GSIETM
+194 
-200 KSGNQSVGT
+200 
-209 NGTGIIETMSGGT
+209 
-222 QHIIKSGGVGSI
+222 GSI
-234 GTMYN
+234 GTMN
-239 AAQNI
+239 GGLQTLNG
-244 TSGVGSIDIM
+244 SGEASISTM
-254 SGGRQFIS
+254 NGGTQLLLKDS
-262 SGASG
+262 
-267 SINILSI
+267 
-274 GNQSVYGGGVGSIG
+274 GSIG
-288 TMSGGGQVIKSGGN
+288 TMN
-302 GSINTMNGGN
+302 G
-312 QYISGGGNGSVETM
+312 
-326 NSGNQMIKSGGN
+326 
-338 VSVNTMNGGNQYI
+338 
-351 SSGGNGSVN
+351 
-360 TIYGGIQYI
+360 
-369 SSGGNGSVNTM
+369 
-380 NGGNQYISSGGNG
+380 
-393 SVETMNNGMQSG
+393 GMQSLSS
-405 AGNMSISVMNGGT
+405 A
-418 QTIINT
+418 T
-424 GSGSI
+424 GSIG
-429 NVMNGGEQQINS
+429 VMNGGEQQIGFS
-441 SAVGIISSLNGGTQ
+441 GVGIISSLNGGEQ
-455 ILNGDSA
+455 IVS
-462 TAKETT
+462 
-468 INGGTQLVQ
+468 GGTA
-477 NGTAQNNIVNSGEQ
+477 TE
-491 IISGGKV
+491 
-498 TDTTINGGTQ
+498 TTINGGTQ
-508 IISGGV
+508 IIIGGA

-522 GVMLFENSAATV
+522 GVMLFEGSGAKV
-534 NDVTMNGG
+534 NDVAMNGG
-542 EMLFGSADAYKIT
+542 EMLFGSANAYSIT
-555 SLNFNGGTV
+555 TLNFNGGTV

-569 ASPNYQTLT
+569 ASTDYQTLK

-584 SGGTFKLDADFK
+584 SGGTFKLDADF
-596 AVSGDTV
+596 ATGSADSV
-603 VINSATNAAGYI
+603 VINSANNAAGYI
-615 QVNGANID
+615 QVNGANVDASTI
-623 ESAVSED
+623 SE
-630 TPLLLV
+630 TNPLLLV
-636 TVSSGNATFT
+636 TVNSGKATFT

-660 EIAEGDEIGK
+660 EIAEGGEIGK
-670 AANSYY
+670 TDNSYY

>member
-30 LAAQAPVQPEA
+30 LAAQAPLQPEA

-54 VLPQVLQAVEGMV
+54 VLPQALQAVEGMV

-74 FINVTSGQTISSA
+74 PQNITVNDGESSSA
-87 SIGYGTYMYISSGG
+87 DSFSAGDAMSINSGGTGTIGIMNGGSQNINSGGTGIIDVMNSGGGQNISSGG
-101 TGIIGENK
+101 TGIIGTMNTDF
-109 EGYQGVF
+109 YQTIV
-116 SGGVG
+116 SGAYV
-121 SIGTMASGM
+121 SIGIF
-130 AGAQNISSGGQG
+130 NHSSGIQEV
-142 FIEIMIDGNQ
+142 I
-152 TAYGGTG
+152 GGTG
-159 NITTMNGGYQVVYNS
+159 NIGTMNDGVQFGYAGGTCIIGTMESGIQRGSLVYIDTINNGLQEIYPSGVGSAGTMNDGTQEVGNGGTGNIGIMNGGYQEVS
-174 GSGHIETMSG
+174 SAAT
-184 GYQWISRGGV
+184 
-194 GSIETM
+194 
-200 KSGNQSVGT
+200 GNI
-209 NGTGIIETMSGGT
+209 GI
-222 QHIIKSGGVGSI
+222 
-234 GTMYN
+234 
-239 AAQNI
+239 
-244 TSGVGSIDIM
+244 
-254 SGGRQFIS
+254 
-262 SGASG
+262 
-267 SINILSI
+267 
-274 GNQSVYGGGVGSIG
+274 
-288 TMSGGGQVIKSGGN
+288 
-302 GSINTMNGGN
+302 MNGGS
-312 QYISGGGNGSVETM
+312 QEVSSAATGNIETM
-326 NSGNQMIKSGGN
+326 NSGSQYITGAIGSI
-338 VSVNTMNGGNQYI
+338 STMNSGYQNVY
-351 SSGGNGSVN
+351 SSGGE
-360 TIYGGIQYI
+360 GII
-369 SSGGNGSVNTM
+369 GT
-380 NGGNQYISSGGNG
+380 
-393 SVETMNNGMQSG
+393 
-405 AGNMSISVMNGGT
+405 MNGGT
-418 QTIINT
+418 QTFLF
-424 GSGSI
+424 GAGGSI
-429 NVMNGGEQQINS
+429 GTMNNGRQAGAANMSIDVMNSGIQFNDGGAMYSANIGTMNGGRQELTFAATGNIVVMNDGEQQIGGT
-441 SAVGIISSLNGGTQ
+441 AVGIISSLNGGTQ

-477 NGTAQNNIVNSGEQ
+477 NGTAQNNTV
-491 IISGGKV
+491 
-498 TDTTINGGTQ
+498 NGGTQ

-514 VSGNTVNA
+514 VNGNTVNA
-522 GVMLFENSAATV
+522 GVMLFENAAATV
-534 NDVTMNGG
+534 NDVAMNGG
-542 EMLFGSADAYKIT
+542 EMLFGSANAYSINT
-555 SLNFNGGTV
+555 LGFNGGTV

-569 ASPNYQTLT
+569 ASTDYQTLT

-584 SGGTFKLDADFK
+584 SGGTFKLDADFE
-596 AVSGDTV
+596 AVSGDKV

-623 ESAVSED
+623 ASTISE
-630 TPLLLV
+630 TNPLLLV

-660 EIAEGDEIGK
+660 EIAEGDEIGGTP
-670 AANSYY
+670 NSYY

-720 SNDGADGVWARY
+720 SNGGADGVWARY

>member
-30 LAAQAPVQPEA
+30 LAVQAPVQPEA
-41 MRPAPQAQPLEYT
+41 VRPAPQAQPLEYT

-67 FARAEAA
+67 FARAEAEN
-74 FINVTSGQTISSA
+74 ITVNSGQITSVQTISNGTSMVVNNGGVG
-87 SIGYGTYMYISSGG
+87 IIDDMGYGGHQLVSSGGIGSIVNFSNNGAQSVYSGG
-101 TGIIGENK
+101 TGYVETLNADG
-109 EGYQGVF
+109 
-116 SGGVG
+116 
-121 SIGTMASGM
+121 AS
-130 AGAQNISSGGQG
+130 QWVI
-142 FIEIMIDGNQ
+142 
-152 TAYGGTG
+152 GGTG
-159 NITTMNGGYQVVYNS
+159 SITVITTGYQSVYS
-174 GSGHIETMSG
+174 
-184 GYQWISRGGV
+184 GGV

-200 KSGNQSVGT
+200 NSGDQGIWEGVGTIENMNGGAQNVAKDAYGYIGTMNEGRQRVSRSGIGNIETMNGGTQTVDT
-209 NGTGIIETMSGGT
+209 NGTGIIKIMSAGM
-222 QHIIKSGGVGSI
+222 QDIIASNGVGII
-234 GTMYN
+234 GTMN
-239 AAQNI
+239 DGQQ
-244 TSGVGSIDIM
+244 
-254 SGGRQFIS
+254 R
-262 SGASG
+262 
-267 SINILSI
+267 I
-274 GNQSVYGGGVGSIG
+274 GYGYGN
-288 TMSGGGQVIKSGGN
+288 SGGN
-302 GSINTMNGGN
+302 
-312 QYISGGGNGSVETM
+312 
-326 NSGNQMIKSGGN
+326 
-338 VSVNTMNGGNQYI
+338 
-351 SSGGNGSVN
+351 
-360 TIYGGIQYI
+360 
-369 SSGGNGSVNTM
+369 
-380 NGGNQYISSGGNG
+380 
-393 SVETMNNGMQSG
+393 
-405 AGNMSISVMNGGT
+405 
-418 QTIINT
+418 
-424 GSGSI
+424 GSI
-429 NVMNGGEQQINS
+429 NVMNGGTQNVTAAGTGNIGVMNDGQQKISGSAVGIISSLNGGTQNVTAAGTGKIGVMNDGEQQIVG

-462 TAKETT
+462 TAKDTI
-468 INGGTQLVQ
+468 INGGVQLVQ
-477 NGTAQNNIVNSGEQ
+477 NGTAQNNTV
-491 IISGGKV
+491 
-498 TDTTINGGTQ
+498 NGGTQ

-514 VSGNTVNA
+514 VSVNTVNA
-522 GVMLFENSAATV
+522 GVMLFENDGATV

-542 EMLFGSADAYKIT
+542 EMLFGSAAAYSI
-555 SLNFNGGTV
+555 SALNFNGGTV

-569 ASPNYQTLT
+569 ASIDYQTLK

-584 SGGTFKLDADFK
+584 SGGTFKLDADFA
-596 AVSGDTV
+596 AVSGDKVEIT
-603 VINSATNAAGYI
+603 NANNAAGYI

-623 ESAVSED
+623 ESTVSED
-630 TPLLLV
+630 NPLLLV
-636 TVSSGNATFT
+636 TVSNGSATFT

-660 EIAEGDEIGK
+660 EIAEGDEIGETP
-670 AANSYY
+670 NSYY

-907 LHEFGGESSLAML
+907 MHEFGGESSLAML

>member
-41 MRPAPQAQPLEYT
+41 VRPAPQAQPLEYT

-74 FINVTSGQTISSA
+74 PQNITVNDGETSSA
-87 SIGYGTYMYISSGG
+87 DSFTDRYDSMAINSGG
-101 TGIIGENK
+101 TGSIGTMNN
-109 EGYQGVF
+109 GTQIVS

-121 SIGTMASGM
+121 SIGTMNNGE
-130 AGAQNISSGGQG
+130 QTISSGGFGSIETMMDNGVQG
-142 FIEIMIDGNQ
+142 ISSGGGTGIIGTVNNGSQFVNISGYGSIGILNGSNGLQEIYSSGVGVIGTMNGGVQYEYGGGTCIIGTMEGGAQRGSLVYIETINNGSQGIYPSGVGSAGTMNDGTQ
-152 TAYGGTG
+152 TVSNGGTG
-159 NITTMNGGYQVVYNS
+159 NIGIMNGGSQEVRSAATGNIGIMNDGSQVVSSAATGSVETINGGGQIVSGGIGSVGILNS
-174 GSGHIETMSG
+174 GYQAVYSSGVGVIGTIDDGVQEVHSNATGSIGIMNSWGTQHIFS
-184 GYQWISRGGV
+184 SGV

-200 KSGNQSVGT
+200 NSGWQNITHG
-209 NGTGIIETMSGGT
+209 GI
-222 QHIIKSGGVGSI
+222 GSI
-234 GTMYN
+234 GTMNDGLQTFYG
-239 AAQNI
+239 
-244 TSGVGSIDIM
+244 SGEASISTM
-254 SGGRQFIS
+254 NGGTQLLLKDS
-262 SGASG
+262 
-267 SINILSI
+267 
-274 GNQSVYGGGVGSIG
+274 GSIG
-288 TMSGGGQVIKSGGN
+288 TMN
-302 GSINTMNGGN
+302 G
-312 QYISGGGNGSVETM
+312 
-326 NSGNQMIKSGGN
+326 
-338 VSVNTMNGGNQYI
+338 
-351 SSGGNGSVN
+351 
-360 TIYGGIQYI
+360 
-369 SSGGNGSVNTM
+369 
-380 NGGNQYISSGGNG
+380 
-393 SVETMNNGMQSG
+393 GMQSLSS
-405 AGNMSISVMNGGT
+405 A
-418 QTIINT
+418 T
-424 GSGSI
+424 GSIG
-429 NVMNGGEQQINS
+429 VMNGGEQQIGFS
-441 SAVGIISSLNGGTQ
+441 GVGIISSLNGGEQ
-455 ILNGDSA
+455 IVS
-462 TAKETT
+462 
-468 INGGTQLVQ
+468 GGTA
-477 NGTAQNNIVNSGEQ
+477 TE
-491 IISGGKV
+491 
-498 TDTTINGGTQ
+498 TTINGGTQ
-508 IISGGV
+508 IIIGGV

-522 GVMLFENSAATV
+522 GVMLFEGSGAKV

-542 EMLFGSADAYKIT
+542 EMLFGSANAYSI
-555 SLNFNGGTV
+555 SALNFNGGTV

-569 ASPNYQTLT
+569 ASTGYQTLK

-584 SGGTFKLDADFK
+584 SGGTFKLDADFA
-596 AVSGDTV
+596 AVSGDKVEIT
-603 VINSATNAAGYI
+603 SANNAAGYI

-630 TPLLLV
+630 NPLLLV

-660 EIAEGDEIGK
+660 EIAEGNEINRD
-670 AANSYY
+670 ANEFY

>member
-41 MRPAPQAQPLEYT
+41 VRPAPQAQPLEYT
-54 VLPQVLQAVEGMV
+54 VLPQFLQAVEGMV

-74 FINVTSGQTISSA
+74 PQNITVNDGETSSA
-87 SIGYGTYMYISSGG
+87 ESFNSRNDSMTINSGG
-101 TGIIGENK
+101 TGIIDTMNGGSQYISSGGFGSIETMNS
-109 EGYQGVF
+109 GGQGIH
-116 SGGVG
+116 SGVG
-121 SIGTMASGM
+121 SIGTM
-130 AGAQNISSGGQG
+130 NSGGVQNVS
-142 FIEIMIDGNQ
+142 D
-152 TAYGGTG
+152 YGGTG
-159 NITTMNGGYQVVYNS
+159 IIGIVSNGSQFVGTSGYGSIGILNGNSGLQEIYKSGVGVIGTMNDGVQYAYRGGTCIIGTMEGGAQRGSLVYIDTINNGSQGIYTSGVGSAGTMNNGTQTVGIGATGSIGIMNGGMQQVNK
-174 GSGHIETMSG
+174 GAT
-184 GYQWISRGGV
+184 

-200 KSGNQSVGT
+200 
-209 NGTGIIETMSGGT
+209 NGGSQYITSAI
-222 QHIIKSGGVGSI
+222 GSI
-234 GTMYN
+234 
-239 AAQNI
+239 
-244 TSGVGSIDIM
+244 S
-254 SGGRQFIS
+254 
-262 SGASG
+262 
-267 SINILSI
+267 
-274 GNQSVYGGGVGSIG
+274 
-288 TMSGGGQVIKSGGN
+288 
-302 GSINTMNGGN
+302 
-312 QYISGGGNGSVETM
+312 TM
-326 NSGNQMIKSGGN
+326 NSGYQN
-338 VSVNTMNGGNQYI
+338 VY
-351 SSGGNGSVN
+351 SSGGE
-360 TIYGGIQYI
+360 GII
-369 SSGGNGSVNTM
+369 GT
-380 NGGNQYISSGGNG
+380 
-393 SVETMNNGMQSG
+393 
-405 AGNMSISVMNGGT
+405 MNGGT
-418 QTIINT
+418 QTFLY
-424 GSGSI
+424 GAGGSI
-429 NVMNGGEQQINS
+429 GTMNNGKQAGAANMSIDVMNGGLQSNDGGSGFNANIGTMNGGRQELTFAATGNIGVMNDGEQQIGGT
-441 SAVGIISSLNGGTQ
+441 AVGIISSLNGGTQ

-462 TAKETT
+462 TAKDTI
-468 INGGTQLVQ
+468 INGGVQLVQ
-477 NGTAQNNIVNSGEQ
+477 NGTAQNNTV
-491 IISGGKV
+491 
-498 TDTTINGGTQ
+498 NGGTQ
-508 IISGGV
+508 IISGGA

-522 GVMLFENSAATV
+522 GVMLFENAAATV
-534 NDVTMNGG
+534 NDVNMNGG
-542 EMLFGSADAYKIT
+542 EMLFGSAAAYSIT

-569 ASPNYQTLT
+569 ASTGYQTLT

-584 SGGTFKLDADFK
+584 SGGTFKLDADF
-596 AVSGDTV
+596 AIGSADSV

-623 ESAVSED
+623 ASAVSE
-630 TPLLLV
+630 TNPLLLV
-636 TVSSGNATFT
+636 TVSNGNATFT

-670 AANSYY
+670 TPNSYY

-687 TLALLDGIDNSY
+687 ALALLDGIDNSY

>member
-41 MRPAPQAQPLEYT
+41 VRPAPQAQPLEYT

-74 FINVTSGQTISSA
+74 PQNITVNDGETSSA
-87 SIGYGTYMYISSGG
+87 DSFTDRYDSMAINSGG
-101 TGIIGENK
+101 TGSIGTMNN
-109 EGYQGVF
+109 GTQIVS

-121 SIGTMASGM
+121 SIGTMNNGE
-130 AGAQNISSGGQG
+130 QTISSGGFGSIETMMDNGVQG
-142 FIEIMIDGNQ
+142 ISSGGGTGIIGTVNNGSQFVNISGYGSIGILNGSNGLQEIYSSGVGVIGTMNGGVQYEYGGGTCIIGTMEGGAQRGSLVYIETINNGSQGIYPSGVGSAGTMNDGTQ
-152 TAYGGTG
+152 TVSNGGTG
-159 NITTMNGGYQVVYNS
+159 NIGIMNGGSQEVRSAATGNIGIMNDGSQVVSSAATGSVETINGGGQIVSGGIGSVGILNS
-174 GSGHIETMSG
+174 GYQAVYSSGVGVIGTIDDGVQEVHSNATGSIGIMNSWGTQHIFS
-184 GYQWISRGGV
+184 SGV

-200 KSGNQSVGT
+200 NSGWQNITHG
-209 NGTGIIETMSGGT
+209 GI
-222 QHIIKSGGVGSI
+222 GSI
-234 GTMYN
+234 GTMNDGLQTFYG
-239 AAQNI
+239 
-244 TSGVGSIDIM
+244 SGEASISTM
-254 SGGRQFIS
+254 NGGTQLLLKDS
-262 SGASG
+262 
-267 SINILSI
+267 
-274 GNQSVYGGGVGSIG
+274 GSIG
-288 TMSGGGQVIKSGGN
+288 TMN
-302 GSINTMNGGN
+302 G
-312 QYISGGGNGSVETM
+312 
-326 NSGNQMIKSGGN
+326 
-338 VSVNTMNGGNQYI
+338 
-351 SSGGNGSVN
+351 
-360 TIYGGIQYI
+360 
-369 SSGGNGSVNTM
+369 
-380 NGGNQYISSGGNG
+380 
-393 SVETMNNGMQSG
+393 GMQSLSS
-405 AGNMSISVMNGGT
+405 A
-418 QTIINT
+418 T
-424 GSGSI
+424 GSIG
-429 NVMNGGEQQINS
+429 VMNGGEQQIGFS
-441 SAVGIISSLNGGTQ
+441 GVGIISSLNGGEQ
-455 ILNGDSA
+455 IVS
-462 TAKETT
+462 
-468 INGGTQLVQ
+468 GGTA
-477 NGTAQNNIVNSGEQ
+477 TE
-491 IISGGKV
+491 
-498 TDTTINGGTQ
+498 TTINGGTQ
-508 IISGGV
+508 IIIGGV

-522 GVMLFENSAATV
+522 GVMLFEGSGAKV

-542 EMLFGSADAYKIT
+542 EMLFGSANAYSI
-555 SLNFNGGTV
+555 SALNFNGGTV

-569 ASPNYQTLT
+569 ASTGYQTLK

-584 SGGTFKLDADFK
+584 SGGTFKLDADFA
-596 AVSGDTV
+596 AVSGDKVEIT
-603 VINSATNAAGYI
+603 SANNAAGYI

-630 TPLLLV
+630 NPLLLV

-660 EIAEGDEIGK
+660 EIAEGNEINRD
-670 AANSYY
+670 ANEFY

-758 AKSIIGF
+758 AKSIIGS
-765 ALEKGGG
+765 ALEKAGG

>member
-30 LAAQAPVQPEA
+30 LAAQAPLQPEA
-41 MRPAPQAQPLEYT
+41 VRPAPQAQPLEYT

-74 FINVTSGQTISSA
+74 QNITVNDGESSSADSFSAGDAMSINSGGTGSIGTMNGGSQHISS
-87 SIGYGTYMYISSGG
+87 GGTGIIDTMNGGAQFISSGG
-101 TGIIGENK
+101 TGIIGTVNT
-109 EGYQGVF
+109 GFYQ
-116 SGGVG
+116 SISSAYA
-121 SIGTMASGM
+121 SIGILNHSNGV
-130 AGAQNISSGGQG
+130 QQVI
-142 FIEIMIDGNQ
+142 
-152 TAYGGTG
+152 GGTG
-159 NITTMNGGYQVVYNS
+159 NIGTMNDGTQFGYAGGTCIIGTMEGGVQRGELVYIETINSGLQEIYSSGVGSAGTMNGGIQ
-174 GSGHIETMSG
+174 E
-184 GYQWISRGGV
+184 V
-194 GSIETM
+194 GRDAT
-200 KSGNQSVGT
+200 GNI
-209 NGTGIIETMSGGT
+209 GI
-222 QHIIKSGGVGSI
+222 
-234 GTMYN
+234 
-239 AAQNI
+239 
-244 TSGVGSIDIM
+244 
-254 SGGRQFIS
+254 
-262 SGASG
+262 
-267 SINILSI
+267 
-274 GNQSVYGGGVGSIG
+274 
-288 TMSGGGQVIKSGGN
+288 
-302 GSINTMNGGN
+302 
-312 QYISGGGNGSVETM
+312 
-326 NSGNQMIKSGGN
+326 
-338 VSVNTMNGGNQYI
+338 
-351 SSGGNGSVN
+351 
-360 TIYGGIQYI
+360 
-369 SSGGNGSVNTM
+369 
-380 NGGNQYISSGGNG
+380 
-393 SVETMNNGMQSG
+393 
-405 AGNMSISVMNGGT
+405 MNGGT
-418 QTIINT
+418 QINGMQIVGTRIVTFAAT
-424 GSGSI
+424 GNIG
-429 NVMNGGEQQINS
+429 VMNDGEQQICGT
-441 SAVGIISSLNGGTQ
+441 AVGIISSLNGGTQ
-455 ILNGDSA
+455 ILNGASA
-462 TAKETT
+462 TAKETI

-477 NGTAQNNIVNSGEQ
+477 NGTAQDNTV
-491 IISGGKV
+491 
-498 TDTTINGGTQ
+498 NGGTQ

-514 VSGNTVNA
+514 VSANTVNA
-522 GVMLFENSAATV
+522 GVMLFENSGATV
-534 NDVTMNGG
+534 NDVAMNGG
-542 EMLFGSADAYKIT
+542 EMLFGSAAAYSIT

-569 ASPNYQTLT
+569 ASTVYQTLT

-584 SGGTFKLDADFK
+584 SGGTFKLDADF
-596 AVSGDTV
+596 ATGSADSV
-603 VINSATNAAGYI
+603 VINSATDAAGYI

-630 TPLLLV
+630 NPLLLV
-636 TVSSGNATFT
+636 TVSNGSATFT

-660 EIAEGDEIGK
+660 EIAEGDEIGET
-670 AANSYY
+670 ANSYY

>member
-41 MRPAPQAQPLEYT
+41 VRPAPQAQPLEYT

-74 FINVTSGQTISSA
+74 PQNITVNDGESSSA
-87 SIGYGTYMYISSGG
+87 DSFNAGDAMSINSGG
-101 TGIIGENK
+101 TGIIETMNSGSQYISSGGIGSIETMNSGGQGILSGATGSIATMNSGVQNISSGGGTGIIGTVINGSQYVITSGYGSIGILNGSNGLQEIYMSGVGVIGTMNDGLQYEYGGGTCIIGTM
-109 EGYQGVF
+109 EGGAQRGWLVHIDTINNG
-116 SGGVG
+116 SQEINMSSGVG
-121 SIGTMASGM
+121 SIGTMNGGM
-130 AGAQNISSGGQG
+130 QTVNKGA
-142 FIEIMIDGNQ
+142 
-152 TAYGGTG
+152 TG
-159 NITTMNGGYQVVYNS
+159 NIGIMNGGSQHVDRGTGIIDIMNDGQQRVSKDLNNNVGTGIIGTMNGGMQ
-174 GSGHIETMSG
+174 E
-184 GYQWISRGGV
+184 
-194 GSIETM
+194 
-200 KSGNQSVGT
+200 
-209 NGTGIIETMSGGT
+209 IIND
-222 QHIIKSGGVGSI
+222 VGSI
-234 GTMYN
+234 G
-239 AAQNI
+239 
-244 TSGVGSIDIM
+244 IM
-254 SGGRQFIS
+254 NNGMQSVS
-262 SGASG
+262 AGASG
-267 SINILSI
+267 SID
-274 GNQSVYGGGVGSIG
+274 
-288 TMSGGGQVIKSGGN
+288 
-302 GSINTMNGGN
+302 
-312 QYISGGGNGSVETM
+312 
-326 NSGNQMIKSGGN
+326 
-338 VSVNTMNGGNQYI
+338 
-351 SSGGNGSVN
+351 
-360 TIYGGIQYI
+360 
-369 SSGGNGSVNTM
+369 
-380 NGGNQYISSGGNG
+380 
-393 SVETMNNGMQSG
+393 TMNNGMQSG
-405 AGNMSISVMNGGT
+405 SGNMSISVMNGGT
-418 QTIINT
+418 QSLTSAAT
-424 GSGSI
+424 GNIG
-429 NVMNGGEQQINS
+429 VMNDGEQQIGGT
-441 SAVGIISSLNGGTQ
+441 AVGIISSLNGGTQ
-455 ILNGDSA
+455 ILNGASA
-462 TAKETT
+462 TAKDTI
-468 INGGTQLVQ
+468 INGGVQLVQ
-477 NGTAQNNIVNSGEQ
+477 NGTAQDNTV
-491 IISGGKV
+491 
-498 TDTTINGGTQ
+498 NGGTQ

-514 VSGNTVNA
+514 VSDNTVNA

-534 NDVTMNGG
+534 DEVTMNGG
-542 EMLFGSADAYKIT
+542 EMLFGSADAYSI
-555 SLNFNGGTV
+555 SALNFNGGTV

-569 ASPNYQTLT
+569 ASTGYQTLK

-584 SGGTFKLDADFK
+584 SGGTFKLDADF
-596 AVSGDTV
+596 ATGSADV
-603 VINSATNAAGYI
+603 VEINNANNAAGYI

-623 ESAVSED
+623 ESAVSE
-630 TPLLLV
+630 TNPLLLV
-636 TVSSGNATFT
+636 TVSNGSATFT

-660 EIAEGDEIGK
+660 EIAEGDEI
-670 AANSYY
+670 NQNPNEFY

-720 SNDGADGVWARY
+720 SNDDADGVWARY

-895 ENGSDVYIKANL
+895 ENGSNVYIKANL

>member
-30 LAAQAPVQPEA
+30 LAAQAPLQPEA

-74 FINVTSGQTISSA
+74 PQNITVNDGETSSADSFTDRYDSMAINSGGTGSIGTMNNGTQIVSSGGVGSVGIMNGGEQRISSGA
-87 SIGYGTYMYISSGG
+87 TGSIATMNSGVQNISSGGG
-101 TGIIGENK
+101 TGIIGTVSNGSQYVITSGYGSIGILNGSNGLQEIYNSGVGIIGTMNDGLQYEYGGGTCIIGTMEGGAQRGWLVYIDTINK
-109 EGYQGVF
+109 GSQGIYF
-116 SGGVG
+116 TGVG
-121 SIGTMASGM
+121 SIGTMNGGM
-130 AGAQNISSGGQG
+130 QSVG
-142 FIEIMIDGNQ
+142 
-152 TAYGGTG
+152 YGGTG
-159 NITTMNGGYQVVYNS
+159 NIGIMNGGAQIIGTQKISSAATGNIGIMNG
-174 GSGHIETMSG
+174 GSQHVD
-184 GYQWISRGGV
+184 R
-194 GSIETM
+194 
-200 KSGNQSVGT
+200 
-209 NGTGIIETMSGGT
+209 GTGIIDIMNGGM
-222 QHIIKSGGVGSI
+222 QEIINDVGSI
-234 GTMYN
+234 G
-239 AAQNI
+239 I
-244 TSGVGSIDIM
+244 
-254 SGGRQFIS
+254 
-262 SGASG
+262 
-267 SINILSI
+267 
-274 GNQSVYGGGVGSIG
+274 
-288 TMSGGGQVIKSGGN
+288 
-302 GSINTMNGGN
+302 
-312 QYISGGGNGSVETM
+312 
-326 NSGNQMIKSGGN
+326 
-338 VSVNTMNGGNQYI
+338 
-351 SSGGNGSVN
+351 
-360 TIYGGIQYI
+360 
-369 SSGGNGSVNTM
+369 
-380 NGGNQYISSGGNG
+380 
-393 SVETMNNGMQSG
+393 MNNGMQSG
-405 AGNMSISVMNGGT
+405 SGNMSISVMNGGT
-418 QTIINT
+418 QSLTSAAT
-424 GSGSI
+424 GNIG
-429 NVMNGGEQQINS
+429 VMNDGEQQIGGT
-441 SAVGIISSLNGGTQ
+441 AVGIISSLNGGTQ
-455 ILNGDSA
+455 ILNGASA
-462 TAKETT
+462 TAKETI
-468 INGGTQLVQ
+468 INGGVQLVQ
-477 NGTAQNNIVNSGEQ
+477 NGTAQNNTV
-491 IISGGKV
+491 
-498 TDTTINGGTQ
+498 NGGTQ
-508 IISGGV
+508 IISSGV
-514 VSGNTVNA
+514 VNGNTVNA
-522 GVMLFENSAATV
+522 GVMLFENAAATV
-534 NDVTMNGG
+534 NGVTMNGG
-542 EMLFGSADAYKIT
+542 EMLFGSAAAYSIDT
-555 SLNFNGGTV
+555 INFKGGTV

-569 ASPNYQTLT
+569 ASTVYQTLT
-578 LENYSG
+578 LKNYSG
-584 SGGTFKLDADFK
+584 SGGTFKLDADF
-596 AVSGDTV
+596 ATGSADV
-603 VINSATNAAGYI
+603 VEINNANNAAGYI

-623 ESAVSED
+623 ESAVSE
-630 TPLLLV
+630 TNPLLLV
-636 TVSSGNATFT
+636 TVSNGSATFT

-660 EIAEGDEIGK
+660 EIAEGSEINQD
-670 AANSYY
+670 ANKFY

>member
-41 MRPAPQAQPLEYT
+41 VRPAPQAQPLEYT

-74 FINVTSGQTISSA
+74 QNMTISNGESGRLD
-87 SIGYGTYMYISSGG
+87 SINNGDWMSVLQGGTGTIGIMNGGSQNINSGGVGSVGIKNGGTQIINSGG
-101 TGIIGENK
+101 TGIIDVMN
-109 EGYQGVF
+109 
-116 SGGVG
+116 SGGG
-121 SIGTMASGM
+121 QYIRNGGTGIIGTMNTDFYQSIGSSAYASIGIF
-130 AGAQNISSGGQG
+130 NHSSGIQEV
-142 FIEIMIDGNQ
+142 I
-152 TAYGGTG
+152 GGTG
-159 NITTMNGGYQVVYNS
+159 NIGTMNDGVQFGYAGGTCIIGTMEGGIQRGSLAYIDTINNGLQEIYPSGVGSAGTMNGGTQEVGKGGTGNIGIMNGGYQEVS
-174 GSGHIETMSG
+174 SAAT
-184 GYQWISRGGV
+184 
-194 GSIETM
+194 
-200 KSGNQSVGT
+200 GN
-209 NGTGIIETMSGGT
+209 I
-222 QHIIKSGGVGSI
+222 
-234 GTMYN
+234 
-239 AAQNI
+239 
-244 TSGVGSIDIM
+244 
-254 SGGRQFIS
+254 
-262 SGASG
+262 
-267 SINILSI
+267 
-274 GNQSVYGGGVGSIG
+274 
-288 TMSGGGQVIKSGGN
+288 
-302 GSINTMNGGN
+302 
-312 QYISGGGNGSVETM
+312 ETM
-326 NSGNQMIKSGGN
+326 NSGSQYITGAIGSI
-338 VSVNTMNGGNQYI
+338 STMNSGYQNVY
-351 SSGGNGSVN
+351 SSGGE
-360 TIYGGIQYI
+360 GII
-369 SSGGNGSVNTM
+369 GT
-380 NGGNQYISSGGNG
+380 
-393 SVETMNNGMQSG
+393 
-405 AGNMSISVMNGGT
+405 MNGGT
-418 QTIINT
+418 QTFLF
-424 GSGSI
+424 GAGGSI
-429 NVMNGGEQQINS
+429 GTMNNGRQAGAANMSIDVMNSGIQFNDGGAMYSANIGTMNGGRQELTFAATGNIGVMNDGEQQIGGT
-441 SAVGIISSLNGGTQ
+441 AVGIISSLNGGTQ

-522 GVMLFENSAATV
+522 GVMLFENYAATV
-534 NDVTMNGG
+534 NDVDMNGG

-584 SGGTFKLDADFK
+584 SGGTFKLDADFA
-596 AVSGDTV
+596 AVSGDKVEIT
-603 VINSATNAAGYI
+603 SANNAAGYI

-623 ESAVSED
+623 ESTVSED
-630 TPLLLV
+630 NPLLLV

-660 EIAEGDEIGK
+660 EIAEGNEIGETP
-670 AANSYY
+670 NSYY

-811 DTELNSYGDFPDSAD
+811 DTQLNSYGDFPDSAD

>member
-41 MRPAPQAQPLEYT
+41 VRPAPQAQPLEYT
-54 VLPQVLQAVEGMV
+54 VLPQALQAVEGMV

-74 FINVTSGQTISSA
+74 QNMTVSNGESGNLDSINNGDWMSVLQGGTGSIGIMNGGSQNINSGGVGSVGIMNGGTQRISS
-87 SIGYGTYMYISSGG
+87 GGTGIIDVMNSGAQFISSGG
-101 TGIIGENK
+101 TGIIGTMNADF
-109 EGYQGVF
+109 YQ
-116 SGGVG
+116 
-121 SIGTMASGM
+121 SIGSSAYASIGIFNHSN
-130 AGAQNISSGGQG
+130 GIQEVI
-142 FIEIMIDGNQ
+142 
-152 TAYGGTG
+152 GGTG
-159 NITTMNGGYQVVYNS
+159 NIGTMNDGVQFGYAGGTCIIGTMESGIQRGSLAYIDTINNGLQEIYYSGVGSAGTMNGGIQEVGNGGTGNIGIMNGGTQIVSSVATGNIETMNGGGQSVSGGIGSVGILNSGYQAVYSSGVGVIGTINDGVQEVHSNAIGSIGIMNSCGTQHVKSSGIGSIETMNGGYQMVS
-174 GSGHIETMSG
+174 TG
-184 GYQWISRGGV
+184 GI
-194 GSIETM
+194 
-200 KSGNQSVGT
+200 
-209 NGTGIIETMSGGT
+209 
-222 QHIIKSGGVGSI
+222 GSI
-234 GTMYN
+234 GTMN
-239 AAQNI
+239 DGLQTLNG
-244 TSGVGSIDIM
+244 SGEASISTM
-254 SGGRQFIS
+254 NGGTQLLLKDS
-262 SGASG
+262 
-267 SINILSI
+267 
-274 GNQSVYGGGVGSIG
+274 GSIG
-288 TMSGGGQVIKSGGN
+288 TMN
-302 GSINTMNGGN
+302 G
-312 QYISGGGNGSVETM
+312 
-326 NSGNQMIKSGGN
+326 
-338 VSVNTMNGGNQYI
+338 
-351 SSGGNGSVN
+351 
-360 TIYGGIQYI
+360 
-369 SSGGNGSVNTM
+369 
-380 NGGNQYISSGGNG
+380 
-393 SVETMNNGMQSG
+393 GMQSLSS
-405 AGNMSISVMNGGT
+405 A
-418 QTIINT
+418 T
-424 GSGSI
+424 GSIG
-429 NVMNGGEQQINS
+429 VMNGGEQQIGFS
-441 SAVGIISSLNGGTQ
+441 GVGIISSLNGGEQ
-455 ILNGDSA
+455 IVS
-462 TAKETT
+462 
-468 INGGTQLVQ
+468 GGTA
-477 NGTAQNNIVNSGEQ
+477 TE
-491 IISGGKV
+491 
-498 TDTTINGGTQ
+498 TTINGGTQ
-508 IISGGV
+508 IIIGGA

-522 GVMLFENSAATV
+522 GVMLFEGSGAKV

-542 EMLFGSADAYKIT
+542 EMLFGSAAAYSIDT
-555 SLNFNGGTV
+555 LNFNGGTV

-569 ASPNYQTLT
+569 ASTGYQTLK

-584 SGGTFKLDADFK
+584 SGGTFKLDADFAAENSDK
-596 AVSGDTV
+596 VE
-603 VINSATNAAGYI
+603 INSATNAAGYI

-623 ESAVSED
+623 ASTISE
-630 TPLLLV
+630 TNPLLLV
-636 TVSSGNATFT
+636 TVSNGSATFT

-660 EIAEGDEIGK
+660 EIAEGSEIK
-670 AANSYY
+670 QDANKFY

>member
-41 MRPAPQAQPLEYT
+41 LRPAPQAQPLEYT

-74 FINVTSGQTISSA
+74 PQNITVNDGETSSA
-87 SIGYGTYMYISSGG
+87 DSFTDRYDSMAINSGG
-101 TGIIGENK
+101 TGSIGTMNN
-109 EGYQGVF
+109 GTQIVS

-121 SIGTMASGM
+121 SIGTMNNGE
-130 AGAQNISSGGQG
+130 QTISSGGFGSIETMMDNGVQG
-142 FIEIMIDGNQ
+142 ISSGGGTGIIGTVNNGTQFVNISGYGSIGILNGSNGLQEIYSSGVGVIGTMNDGVQYEYGGGTLIIGTMEGGAQRGSLVYIETINNGSQGIYPSGVGSAGTMNDGTQ
-152 TAYGGTG
+152 TVSNGGTG
-159 NITTMNGGYQVVYNS
+159 NIGIMNGGSQEVRSTATGNIGIMNDGSQVVSSAATGNIETINGGGQIVSGGIGSVGILNS
-174 GSGHIETMSG
+174 GYQAVYSSGTGVIGTINDGVQEVYSNATGSIGIMNSWGTQNVYSSG
-184 GYQWISRGGV
+184 I

-200 KSGNQSVGT
+200 N
-209 NGTGIIETMSGGT
+209 GGT
-222 QHIIKSGGVGSI
+222 QMVRTGGI
-234 GTMYN
+234 
-239 AAQNI
+239 
-244 TSGVGSIDIM
+244 
-254 SGGRQFIS
+254 
-262 SGASG
+262 
-267 SINILSI
+267 
-274 GNQSVYGGGVGSIG
+274 
-288 TMSGGGQVIKSGGN
+288 
-302 GSINTMNGGN
+302 
-312 QYISGGGNGSVETM
+312 GSVETM
-326 NSGNQMIKSGGN
+326 N
-338 VSVNTMNGGNQYI
+338 
-351 SSGGNGSVN
+351 
-360 TIYGGIQYI
+360 
-369 SSGGNGSVNTM
+369 
-380 NGGNQYISSGGNG
+380 
-393 SVETMNNGMQSG
+393 
-405 AGNMSISVMNGGT
+405 GGT
-418 QTIINT
+418 QFIMKT

-429 NVMNGGEQQINS
+429 NVMNDGVQQINS

-462 TAKETT
+462 TAKDTT
-468 INGGTQLVQ
+468 INGGVQLVQ
-477 NGTAQNNIVNSGEQ
+477 NGTAQNNTV
-491 IISGGKV
+491 
-498 TDTTINGGTQ
+498 NGGTQ

-534 NDVTMNGG
+534 NNVTMNGG
-542 EMLFGSADAYKIT
+542 EMLFGSAAAYSI
-555 SLNFNGGTV
+555 SALNFNGGTV

-569 ASPNYQTLT
+569 ASTDYQTLK

-584 SGGTFKLDADFK
+584 SGGTFKLDADFA
-596 AVSGDTV
+596 AVSGDKVEIT
-603 VINSATNAAGYI
+603 NANNAAGYI

-623 ESAVSED
+623 ESAVSE
-630 TPLLLV
+630 TNPLLLV
-636 TVSSGNATFT
+636 TVSNGSATFT

-660 EIAEGDEIGK
+660 EIAEGDEI
-670 AANSYY
+670 NQNPNEFY

>member
-30 LAAQAPVQPEA
+30 LAAQAPLQPEA
-41 MRPAPQAQPLEYT
+41 LRPAPQAQPLEYT

-74 FINVTSGQTISSA
+74 PQNITVNDGETSSA
-87 SIGYGTYMYISSGG
+87 DSFTDRYDSMAINSGGTGSIGTMNNGTQIVSSGGVGSVGIMNNGEQRISSGG
-101 TGIIGENK
+101 TGIIDTMNSGAQNVGSGGATGIIGTVSNGSQFVDGS
-109 EGYQGVF
+109 GYGSIGILNGSSGLQEIYKSGVGVIGTM
-116 SGGVG
+116 SGGVQYAYRG
-121 SIGTMASGM
+121 GTCIIGTMEGGAQRGSLVYIETINNGSQGIYASGVGS
-130 AGAQNISSGGQG
+130 AGTMNGGT
-142 FIEIMIDGNQ
+142 Q
-152 TAYGGTG
+152 TVIIGGTG
-159 NITTMNGGYQVVYNS
+159 NIGIMNGGSQVVSSAATGNIETINGGGQIVSGGIGSVGILNS
-174 GSGHIETMSG
+174 GYQAVYSSGVGVIGTIDDGVQEVHSNATGSIGIMNSWGTQHIFS
-184 GYQWISRGGV
+184 SGV

-200 KSGNQSVGT
+200 NSGWQNITHG
-209 NGTGIIETMSGGT
+209 GI
-222 QHIIKSGGVGSI
+222 GSI
-234 GTMYN
+234 GTMNDGLQTFYG
-239 AAQNI
+239 
-244 TSGVGSIDIM
+244 SGEASISTM
-254 SGGRQFIS
+254 NGGTQLLLKDS
-262 SGASG
+262 
-267 SINILSI
+267 
-274 GNQSVYGGGVGSIG
+274 GSIG
-288 TMSGGGQVIKSGGN
+288 TMN
-302 GSINTMNGGN
+302 G
-312 QYISGGGNGSVETM
+312 
-326 NSGNQMIKSGGN
+326 
-338 VSVNTMNGGNQYI
+338 
-351 SSGGNGSVN
+351 
-360 TIYGGIQYI
+360 
-369 SSGGNGSVNTM
+369 
-380 NGGNQYISSGGNG
+380 
-393 SVETMNNGMQSG
+393 GMQSLSS
-405 AGNMSISVMNGGT
+405 A
-418 QTIINT
+418 T
-424 GSGSI
+424 GSIG
-429 NVMNGGEQQINS
+429 VMNGGEQQIGFS
-441 SAVGIISSLNGGTQ
+441 GVGIISSLNGGEQ
-455 ILNGDSA
+455 IVS
-462 TAKETT
+462 
-468 INGGTQLVQ
+468 GGTA
-477 NGTAQNNIVNSGEQ
+477 TE
-491 IISGGKV
+491 
-498 TDTTINGGTQ
+498 TTINGGTQ

-514 VSGNTVNA
+514 VSGNIVNA
-522 GVMLFENSAATV
+522 GVMLFENAAATV

-542 EMLFGSADAYKIT
+542 EMLFGSTNAYSINT
-555 SLNFNGGTV
+555 LGFNGGTV

-569 ASPNYQTLT
+569 ASTDYQTLK

-584 SGGTFKLDADFK
+584 SGGTFKLDADFA
-596 AVSGDTV
+596 AVSGDKVEIT
-603 VINSATNAAGYI
+603 NANNAAGYI

-623 ESAVSED
+623 ASTVSE
-630 TPLLLV
+630 TNPLLLV
-636 TVSSGNATFT
+636 TVSSGSATFT

-660 EIAEGDEIGK
+660 EIAEGNEIGETP
-670 AANSYY
+670 NSYY

>member
-30 LAAQAPVQPEA
+30 LAAQAPLQPEA
-41 MRPAPQAQPLEYT
+41 VRPAPQAQPLEYT

-74 FINVTSGQTISSA
+74 PQNITVNDGA
-87 SIGYGTYMYISSGG
+87 SISADSFTDRYDSMAINSGGTGTIGIMNSGSQYINSGGVGSVGIMNNGEQRISSGG
-101 TGIIGENK
+101 TGIIDTMNSGAQNV
-109 EGYQGVF
+109 G
-116 SGGVG
+116 SGGATGIIGTVSNGSQFVDGSGYG
-121 SIGTMASGM
+121 SIGILNG
-130 AGAQNISSGGQG
+130 SSGLQ
-142 FIEIMIDGNQ
+142 EI
-152 TAYGGTG
+152 Y
-159 NITTMNGGYQVVYNS
+159 
-174 GSGHIETMSG
+174 
-184 GYQWISRGGV
+184 
-194 GSIETM
+194 
-200 KSGNQSVGT
+200 K
-209 NGTGIIETMSGGT
+209 
-222 QHIIKSGGVGSI
+222 
-234 GTMYN
+234 
-239 AAQNI
+239 
-244 TSGVGSIDIM
+244 SGVG
-254 SGGRQFIS
+254 
-262 SGASG
+262 
-267 SINILSI
+267 
-274 GNQSVYGGGVGSIG
+274 VIG
-288 TMSGGGQVIKSGGN
+288 TMSGGVQYAYRGGTCIIGTMEGGAQRGSLVYIETINN
-302 GSINTMNGGN
+302 GSQGI
-312 QYISGGGNGSVETM
+312 YASGVGS
-326 NSGNQMIKSGGN
+326 
-338 VSVNTMNGGNQYI
+338 
-351 SSGGNGSVN
+351 
-360 TIYGGIQYI
+360 
-369 SSGGNGSVNTM
+369 
-380 NGGNQYISSGGNG
+380 
-393 SVETMNNGMQSG
+393 
-405 AGNMSISVMNGGT
+405 AGTMNGGT
-418 QTIINT
+418 QTVIIGGT
-424 GSGSI
+424 GNIGIMNGGSQVVSSAATGNIETINGGGQIVSGGIGSVGTMYDGAQRISAGTGIIDVMSGGNQSVDDAGSI
-429 NVMNGGEQQINS
+429 GIMYDGAQFVASKGNVGIIGTMNGGKQELNYGGNGSIGIMNNGQQSGVGNMSIDVMNGGLQVNEGGSMYSANIGTMNGGRQELDFAATGNIGVMNDGEQQINS

-455 ILNGDSA
+455 IISGDSA
-462 TAKETT
+462 TAKDTT
-468 INGGTQLVQ
+468 INGGVQLVQ
-477 NGTAQNNIVNSGEQ
+477 NGTAQDNTV
-491 IISGGKV
+491 
-498 TDTTINGGTQ
+498 NGGTQ

-514 VSGNTVNA
+514 VSANTVNA
-522 GVMLFENSAATV
+522 GVMLFENSGATV

-542 EMLFGSADAYKIT
+542 EMLFGSAAAYSI
-555 SLNFNGGTV
+555 SALNFNGGTV

-569 ASPNYQTLT
+569 ASADYQTLT

-584 SGGTFKLDADFK
+584 SGGTFKLDADFA
-596 AVSGDTV
+596 AVSGDKVEIT
-603 VINSATNAAGYI
+603 SANNAAGYI

-623 ESAVSED
+623 ASTVSEAN
-630 TPLLLV
+630 PLLLV

-670 AANSYY
+670 TANSYY

-805 AKIGRF
+805 AKVGRF

>member
-41 MRPAPQAQPLEYT
+41 VRPAPQAQPLEYT

-74 FINVTSGQTISSA
+74 PQNITVNDGETSSA
-87 SIGYGTYMYISSGG
+87 DSFTDRYDSMAINSGG
-101 TGIIGENK
+101 TGSIGTMNN
-109 EGYQGVF
+109 GTQIVS

-121 SIGTMASGM
+121 SIGTMNNGE
-130 AGAQNISSGGQG
+130 QTISSGGFGSIETMMDNGVQG
-142 FIEIMIDGNQ
+142 ISSGGGTGIIGTVNNGSQFVNISGYGSIGILNGSNGLQEIYSSGVGVIGTMNGGVQYEYGGGTCIIGTMEGGAQRGSLVYIETINNGSQGIYPSGVGSAGTMNDGTQ
-152 TAYGGTG
+152 TVSNGGTG
-159 NITTMNGGYQVVYNS
+159 NIGIMNGGSQEVRSAATGNIGIMNDGSQVVSSAATGNIETINGGGQIVSGGIGSVGILNS
-174 GSGHIETMSG
+174 G
-184 GYQWISRGGV
+184 YQAVHSSGV
-194 GSIETM
+194 GVI
-200 KSGNQSVGT
+200 GT
-209 NGTGIIETMSGGT
+209 IND
-222 QHIIKSGGVGSI
+222 GVQEVHSNATGSI
-234 GTMYN
+234 G
-239 AAQNI
+239 
-244 TSGVGSIDIM
+244 IM
-254 SGGRQFIS
+254 NSWGTQMVRTGGI
-262 SGASG
+262 
-267 SINILSI
+267 
-274 GNQSVYGGGVGSIG
+274 
-288 TMSGGGQVIKSGGN
+288 
-302 GSINTMNGGN
+302 
-312 QYISGGGNGSVETM
+312 GSVETM
-326 NSGNQMIKSGGN
+326 NGGTQT
-338 VSVNTMNGGNQYI
+338 V
-351 SSGGNGSVN
+351 SSGANGNIN
-360 TIYGGIQYI
+360 
-369 SSGGNGSVNTM
+369 
-380 NGGNQYISSGGNG
+380 
-393 SVETMNNGMQSG
+393 
-405 AGNMSISVMNGGT
+405 VMNGGT
-418 QTIINT
+418 QFIMKT

-429 NVMNGGEQQINS
+429 NVMNDGVQQINS
-441 SAVGIISSLNGGTQ
+441 SAVGIISSLNGGEQ
-455 ILNGDSA
+455 IVS
-462 TAKETT
+462 
-468 INGGTQLVQ
+468 GGTA
-477 NGTAQNNIVNSGEQ
+477 TE
-491 IISGGKV
+491 
-498 TDTTINGGTQ
+498 TTINGGTQ
-508 IISGGV
+508 IISGGA

-534 NDVTMNGG
+534 KDVAMNGG
-542 EMLFGSADAYKIT
+542 EMLFGSANAYSI
-555 SLNFNGGTV
+555 SALNFNGGTV

-569 ASPNYQTLT
+569 ASTDYQTLK

-584 SGGTFKLDADFK
+584 SGGTFKLDADFA
-596 AVSGDTV
+596 AVSGDKV
-603 VINSATNAAGYI
+603 VINSATDAAGYI

-623 ESAVSED
+623 ESAVSE
-630 TPLLLV
+630 TNPLLLV
-636 TVSSGNATFT
+636 TVSNGSATFT

-670 AANSYY
+670 TANSYY

>member
-41 MRPAPQAQPLEYT
+41 MLPAPQAQPLEYT

-67 FARAEAA
+67 FARAEGAPQNITVNDGETSSA
-74 FINVTSGQTISSA
+74 DSFTDRYDSMAINSGGTGSIGTMNNGTQTISSGGFG
-87 SIGYGTYMYISSGG
+87 SIETMNGG
-101 TGIIGENK
+101 GQGIH
-109 EGYQGVF
+109 
-116 SGGVG
+116 SGVG
-121 SIGTMASGM
+121 SIGTM
-130 AGAQNISSGGQG
+130 NSGGVQNVS
-142 FIEIMIDGNQ
+142 D
-152 TAYGGTG
+152 YGGTG
-159 NITTMNGGYQVVYNS
+159 IIGIVSNGSQFVGTSGYGSIGILNGSSGLQEIYKSGVGVIGTMNDGVQYAYRAGTCIIGTMEGGAQRGSLVYINTINNGSQGIYSAGVGSAGTMNGGKQTVGIGATGSIGIMNGGYQEVSSAATGSIGTMNGGYQEVS
-174 GSGHIETMSG
+174 SAA
-184 GYQWISRGGV
+184 
-194 GSIETM
+194 
-200 KSGNQSVGT
+200 
-209 NGTGIIETMSGGT
+209 TGIIETMNSGSQYIT
-222 QHIIKSGGVGSI
+222 SAIGSI
-234 GTMYN
+234 
-239 AAQNI
+239 
-244 TSGVGSIDIM
+244 S
-254 SGGRQFIS
+254 
-262 SGASG
+262 
-267 SINILSI
+267 
-274 GNQSVYGGGVGSIG
+274 
-288 TMSGGGQVIKSGGN
+288 
-302 GSINTMNGGN
+302 TMNGGR
-312 QYISGGGNGSVETM
+312 Q
-326 NSGNQMIKSGGN
+326 N
-338 VSVNTMNGGNQYI
+338 VY
-351 SSGGNGSVN
+351 SSGGE
-360 TIYGGIQYI
+360 GII
-369 SSGGNGSVNTM
+369 GT
-380 NGGNQYISSGGNG
+380 
-393 SVETMNNGMQSG
+393 
-405 AGNMSISVMNGGT
+405 MNGGT
-418 QTIINT
+418 QTFVF
-424 GSGSI
+424 GAGGSI
-429 NVMNGGEQQINS
+429 GTMNNGRQAGAANMSIDVMNSGLQFNDGGSIYSANIGTMNGGRQELTFAATGNIGVMNDGEQQIGGT
-441 SAVGIISSLNGGTQ
+441 AVGIISSLNGGTQ

-462 TAKETT
+462 TAK
-468 INGGTQLVQ
+468 
-477 NGTAQNNIVNSGEQ
+477 
-491 IISGGKV
+491 
-498 TDTTINGGTQ
+498 DTTINGGTQ

-534 NDVTMNGG
+534 NDVAMNGG
-542 EMLFGSADAYKIT
+542 EMLFGSANAYSINT
-555 SLNFNGGTV
+555 LGFNGGTV

-569 ASPNYQTLT
+569 ASTVYQTLT

-584 SGGTFKLDADFK
+584 SGGTFKLDADFE
-596 AVSGDTV
+596 AVSGDKV
-603 VINSATNAAGYI
+603 VINNANNAAGYI

-623 ESAVSED
+623 ESTVSED
-630 TPLLLV
+630 NPLLLV
-636 TVSSGNATFT
+636 TVNNGSATFT

-660 EIAEGDEIGK
+660 EIAEGDEI
-670 AANSYY
+670 NQNPNEFY

>member
-30 LAAQAPVQPEA
+30 LAAQAPLQPEA

-54 VLPQVLQAVEGMV
+54 VLPQFLQAVEGMV

-74 FINVTSGQTISSA
+74 PQNITVNDGETSSA
-87 SIGYGTYMYISSGG
+87 DSFTDRYDSMAINSGG
-101 TGIIGENK
+101 TGSIGTMNN
-109 EGYQGVF
+109 GTQIVS

-121 SIGTMASGM
+121 SIGTMNNGE
-130 AGAQNISSGGQG
+130 QTISSGGFGSIETMMDNGVQG
-142 FIEIMIDGNQ
+142 ISSGGGTGIIGTVNNGTQFVNISGYGSIGILNGSNGLQEIYSSGVGVIGTMNDGVQYEYGGGTLIIGTMEGGAQRGSLVYIETINNGSQGIYPSGVGSAGTMNDGTQ
-152 TAYGGTG
+152 TVSTGGTG
-159 NITTMNGGYQVVYNS
+159 NIGIMNGGYQEVS
-174 GSGHIETMSG
+174 SAAT
-184 GYQWISRGGV
+184 
-194 GSIETM
+194 
-200 KSGNQSVGT
+200 GNI
-209 NGTGIIETMSGGT
+209 GI
-222 QHIIKSGGVGSI
+222 
-234 GTMYN
+234 
-239 AAQNI
+239 
-244 TSGVGSIDIM
+244 
-254 SGGRQFIS
+254 
-262 SGASG
+262 
-267 SINILSI
+267 
-274 GNQSVYGGGVGSIG
+274 
-288 TMSGGGQVIKSGGN
+288 
-302 GSINTMNGGN
+302 MNGGS
-312 QYISGGGNGSVETM
+312 QYITSAIGSISTM
-326 NSGNQMIKSGGN
+326 NSGYQN
-338 VSVNTMNGGNQYI
+338 VY
-351 SSGGNGSVN
+351 SSGGE
-360 TIYGGIQYI
+360 GII
-369 SSGGNGSVNTM
+369 GT
-380 NGGNQYISSGGNG
+380 
-393 SVETMNNGMQSG
+393 
-405 AGNMSISVMNGGT
+405 MNGGT
-418 QTIINT
+418 QTFLL
-424 GSGSI
+424 GAGGSI
-429 NVMNGGEQQINS
+429 GTMNNGRQAGAANMSIDVMNSGIQFNDGGSMFNANIGTMNGGRQELTFAATGNIGVMNDGEQQIGGT
-441 SAVGIISSLNGGTQ
+441 AVGIISSLNGGTQ

-462 TAKETT
+462 TAKETI

-477 NGTAQNNIVNSGEQ
+477 NGTAQNNTV
-491 IISGGKV
+491 
-498 TDTTINGGTQ
+498 NGGTQ

-514 VSGNTVNA
+514 VSGNIVNA

-534 NDVTMNGG
+534 NDVAMNGG
-542 EMLFGSADAYKIT
+542 EMLFGSAAAYSINT
-555 SLNFNGGTV
+555 LGFNGGTV

-569 ASPNYQTLT
+569 ASTVYQTLT

-584 SGGTFKLDADFK
+584 SGGTFKLDADFA
-596 AVSGDTV
+596 AVSGDKV
-603 VINSATNAAGYI
+603 VINNANNAAGYI

-623 ESAVSED
+623 ASTVSED
-630 TPLLLV
+630 NPLLLV
-636 TVSSGNATFT
+636 TVSNGSATFT

-660 EIAEGDEIGK
+660 EIAEGDEI
-670 AANSYY
+670 NQNPNEFY

>member
-30 LAAQAPVQPEA
+30 LAAQAPLQPEA
-41 MRPAPQAQPLEYT
+41 MRPVPQAQPLEYT
-54 VLPQVLQAVEGMV
+54 VLPQFLQAVEGMV
-67 FARAEAA
+67 FARAEAEQNMTVSNGESGNLDSISNGDWMSVLQGGTGNIGIMNGGSQN
-74 FINVTSGQTISSA
+74 INSGGVGSVGIMNDGVQR
-87 SIGYGTYMYISSGG
+87 ISSGG
-101 TGIIGENK
+101 TGIIDVMNSGAQYISNGGTGIIGTMNAAFYQNIVSGAYASIGIFNHSNGIQEVIGGTANIGTMNDGCQFGYAGGTCIIGTMEGGIQRGELAYIDTINNGLQ
-109 EGYQGVF
+109 EIYSSGVGSAGTMNGGIQEVGKSGTGIIGTMNGGTQHIIS

-121 SIGTMASGM
+121 SIGTM
-130 AGAQNISSGGQG
+130 
-142 FIEIMIDGNQ
+142 
-152 TAYGGTG
+152 
-159 NITTMNGGYQVVYNS
+159 NGGMQQVNK
-174 GSGHIETMSG
+174 GAT
-184 GYQWISRGGV
+184 

-200 KSGNQSVGT
+200 
-209 NGTGIIETMSGGT
+209 NGGSQYITSAI
-222 QHIIKSGGVGSI
+222 GSI
-234 GTMYN
+234 
-239 AAQNI
+239 
-244 TSGVGSIDIM
+244 S
-254 SGGRQFIS
+254 
-262 SGASG
+262 
-267 SINILSI
+267 
-274 GNQSVYGGGVGSIG
+274 
-288 TMSGGGQVIKSGGN
+288 
-302 GSINTMNGGN
+302 
-312 QYISGGGNGSVETM
+312 TM
-326 NSGNQMIKSGGN
+326 NSGYQN
-338 VSVNTMNGGNQYI
+338 VY
-351 SSGGNGSVN
+351 SSGGE
-360 TIYGGIQYI
+360 GII
-369 SSGGNGSVNTM
+369 GT
-380 NGGNQYISSGGNG
+380 
-393 SVETMNNGMQSG
+393 
-405 AGNMSISVMNGGT
+405 MNGGT
-418 QTIINT
+418 QTFLYDA
-424 GSGSI
+424 GGSI
-429 NVMNGGEQQINS
+429 GTMNGGSQVLTFAATGNIGVMNDGEQQINN

-455 ILNGDSA
+455 ILNGASA
-462 TAKETT
+462 TAKDTI
-468 INGGTQLVQ
+468 INGGVQLVQ
-477 NGTAQNNIVNSGEQ
+477 NGTAQDNTV
-491 IISGGKV
+491 
-498 TDTTINGGTQ
+498 NGGTQ

-522 GVMLFENSAATV
+522 GVMLFENSGATV
-534 NDVTMNGG
+534 NDVDMNGG

-569 ASPNYQTLT
+569 ASAVYQTLT

-584 SGGTFKLDADFK
+584 SGGTFKLDADF
-596 AVSGDTV
+596 AIGSADV
-603 VINSATNAAGYI
+603 VEINNATNAAGYI

-636 TVSSGNATFT
+636 TVNGGNATFT

-660 EIAEGDEIGK
+660 EIAEGGEIGK
-670 AANSYY
+670 TDNSYY

-907 LHEFGGESSLAML
+907 LHEFGGESSLTML

>member
-41 MRPAPQAQPLEYT
+41 LRPAPQAQPLEYT

-74 FINVTSGQTISSA
+74 PQNITVNDGESSSA
-87 SIGYGTYMYISSGG
+87 DSFNAGDAMSINSGGTGSIGTMNGGNQNINSGGVGSVGIKNGGTQIISSGG
-101 TGIIGENK
+101 TGIIDVMNSGGGQNISNGGTGIIGTMNTNFYQTIVSGAYASIGIFNHSSGIQEVIGGTANIGTMNDGTQFGFAGGTCIIGTM
-109 EGYQGVF
+109 EGGIQRGSLAYIDTINNGLQEIYA
-116 SGGVG
+116 SGVG
-121 SIGTMASGM
+121 S
-130 AGAQNISSGGQG
+130 AG
-142 FIEIMIDGNQ
+142 
-152 TAYGGTG
+152 
-159 NITTMNGGYQVVYNS
+159 TMNGGIQ
-174 GSGHIETMSG
+174 E
-184 GYQWISRGGV
+184 V
-194 GSIETM
+194 GRVAT
-200 KSGNQSVGT
+200 GNI
-209 NGTGIIETMSGGT
+209 GI
-222 QHIIKSGGVGSI
+222 
-234 GTMYN
+234 
-239 AAQNI
+239 
-244 TSGVGSIDIM
+244 
-254 SGGRQFIS
+254 
-262 SGASG
+262 
-267 SINILSI
+267 
-274 GNQSVYGGGVGSIG
+274 
-288 TMSGGGQVIKSGGN
+288 
-302 GSINTMNGGN
+302 
-312 QYISGGGNGSVETM
+312 
-326 NSGNQMIKSGGN
+326 
-338 VSVNTMNGGNQYI
+338 
-351 SSGGNGSVN
+351 
-360 TIYGGIQYI
+360 
-369 SSGGNGSVNTM
+369 
-380 NGGNQYISSGGNG
+380 
-393 SVETMNNGMQSG
+393 
-405 AGNMSISVMNGGT
+405 MNGGT
-418 QTIINT
+418 QINGMQIVGTRIVTFAAT
-424 GSGSI
+424 GNIG
-429 NVMNGGEQQINS
+429 VMNDGEQQICGT
-441 SAVGIISSLNGGTQ
+441 AVGIISSLNGGTQ
-455 ILNGDSA
+455 ILNGASA
-462 TAKETT
+462 TAKDTI

-477 NGTAQNNIVNSGEQ
+477 NGTAQNNTV
-491 IISGGKV
+491 
-498 TDTTINGGTQ
+498 NGGTQ
-508 IISGGV
+508 IISSGV
-514 VSGNTVNA
+514 VNGNTVNA

-534 NDVTMNGG
+534 NDVAMNGG
-542 EMLFGSADAYKIT
+542 EMLFGSANAYSI
-555 SLNFNGGTV
+555 SELNFNGGTV

-569 ASPNYQTLT
+569 ASTVYQTLT

-584 SGGTFKLDADFK
+584 SGGTFKLDADFE
-596 AVSGDTV
+596 AVSGDKV
-603 VINSATNAAGYI
+603 VINNANNAAGYI

-623 ESAVSED
+623 ESTVSE
-630 TPLLLV
+630 TNPLLLV
-636 TVSSGNATFT
+636 TVSNGSATFT

-660 EIAEGDEIGK
+660 EIAEGDEI
-670 AANSYY
+670 NQNPNEFY

>member
-41 MRPAPQAQPLEYT
+41 VRPAPQAQPLEYT

-74 FINVTSGQTISSA
+74 PQNITVNDGETSSA
-87 SIGYGTYMYISSGG
+87 DSFTDRYDSMAINSGG
-101 TGIIGENK
+101 TGSIGTMNN
-109 EGYQGVF
+109 GTQIVS

-121 SIGTMASGM
+121 SIGTMNNGE
-130 AGAQNISSGGQG
+130 QTISSGGFGSIETMMDNGVQG
-142 FIEIMIDGNQ
+142 ISSGGGTGIIGTVNNGSQFVNISGYGSIGILNGSNGLQEIYSSGVGVIGTMNGGVQYEYGGGTCIIGTMEGGAQRGSLVYIETINNGSQGIYPSGVGSAGTMNDGTQ
-152 TAYGGTG
+152 TVSNGGTG
-159 NITTMNGGYQVVYNS
+159 NIGIMNGGSQEVRSAATGNIGIMNDGSQVVSSAATGSVETINGGGQIVSGGIGSVGILNS
-174 GSGHIETMSG
+174 GYQAVYSSGVGVIGTIDDGVQEVHSNATGSIGIMNSWGTQHIFS
-184 GYQWISRGGV
+184 SGV

-200 KSGNQSVGT
+200 NSGWQNITHG
-209 NGTGIIETMSGGT
+209 GI
-222 QHIIKSGGVGSI
+222 GSI
-234 GTMYN
+234 GTMNDGLQTFYG
-239 AAQNI
+239 
-244 TSGVGSIDIM
+244 SGEASISTM
-254 SGGRQFIS
+254 NGGTQLLLKDS
-262 SGASG
+262 
-267 SINILSI
+267 
-274 GNQSVYGGGVGSIG
+274 GSIG
-288 TMSGGGQVIKSGGN
+288 TMN
-302 GSINTMNGGN
+302 G
-312 QYISGGGNGSVETM
+312 
-326 NSGNQMIKSGGN
+326 
-338 VSVNTMNGGNQYI
+338 
-351 SSGGNGSVN
+351 
-360 TIYGGIQYI
+360 
-369 SSGGNGSVNTM
+369 
-380 NGGNQYISSGGNG
+380 
-393 SVETMNNGMQSG
+393 GMQSLSS
-405 AGNMSISVMNGGT
+405 A
-418 QTIINT
+418 T
-424 GSGSI
+424 GSIG
-429 NVMNGGEQQINS
+429 VMNGGEQQIGFS
-441 SAVGIISSLNGGTQ
+441 GVGIISSLNGGEQ
-455 ILNGDSA
+455 IVS
-462 TAKETT
+462 
-468 INGGTQLVQ
+468 GGTA
-477 NGTAQNNIVNSGEQ
+477 TE
-491 IISGGKV
+491 
-498 TDTTINGGTQ
+498 TTINGGTQ
-508 IISGGV
+508 IIIGGV

-522 GVMLFENSAATV
+522 GVMLFEGSGAKV

-542 EMLFGSADAYKIT
+542 EMLFGSANAYSI
-555 SLNFNGGTV
+555 SALNFNGGTV

-569 ASPNYQTLT
+569 ASTGYQTLK

-584 SGGTFKLDADFK
+584 SGGTFKLDADFA
-596 AVSGDTV
+596 AVSGDKVEIT
-603 VINSATNAAGYI
+603 SANNAAGYI

-630 TPLLLV
+630 NPLLLV

-646 GKSLNGGGLYEYNP
+646 GKSLNGGGVYEYNP
-660 EIAEGDEIGK
+660 EIAEGNEINRD
-670 AANSYY
+670 ANEFY

>member
-41 MRPAPQAQPLEYT
+41 VRPAPQAQPLEYT

-74 FINVTSGQTISSA
+74 QNITVNDGETSSA
-87 SIGYGTYMYISSGG
+87 DSFSTSDAMSINSGGTGSIGTMNGGSQYISSGGIGSIETMNSGGQGILSGATGSIATMNSGVQSISSGGG
-101 TGIIGENK
+101 TGIIGTVINGSQYVITS
-109 EGYQGVF
+109 GY
-116 SGGVG
+116 G
-121 SIGTMASGM
+121 SIGILNG
-130 AGAQNISSGGQG
+130 SSGLQ
-142 FIEIMIDGNQ
+142 EI
-152 TAYGGTG
+152 
-159 NITTMNGGYQVVYNS
+159 YNS
-174 GSGHIETMSG
+174 G
-184 GYQWISRGGV
+184 V
-194 GSIETM
+194 GI
-200 KSGNQSVGT
+200 
-209 NGTGIIETMSGGT
+209 
-222 QHIIKSGGVGSI
+222 
-234 GTMYN
+234 
-239 AAQNI
+239 
-244 TSGVGSIDIM
+244 
-254 SGGRQFIS
+254 
-262 SGASG
+262 
-267 SINILSI
+267 
-274 GNQSVYGGGVGSIG
+274 IG
-288 TMSGGGQVIKSGGN
+288 TMSGGLQYEYGGGTCIIGTMESGAQRGWLVYIDTINN
-302 GSINTMNGGN
+302 GSQGIFFTGVGSAGTMNGGMQSVAYRGTGN
-312 QYISGGGNGSVETM
+312 IGIMNGGAQIIGSQRVSSAATGNIGIMNGGSQHVVRGTGNIGIMNDGSQVVSSAATGNIETM
-326 NSGNQMIKSGGN
+326 N
-338 VSVNTMNGGNQYI
+338 
-351 SSGGNGSVN
+351 
-360 TIYGGIQYI
+360 GGIQYI
-369 SSGGNGSVNTM
+369 TSAIGSISTM
-380 NGGNQYISSGGNG
+380 NGGRQNVYSSGGEG
-393 SVETMNNGMQSG
+393 IIGT
-405 AGNMSISVMNGGT
+405 MNGGT
-418 QTIINT
+418 QTFVF
-424 GSGSI
+424 GAGGSI
-429 NVMNGGEQQINS
+429 GTMNNGRQAGAANMSIDVMNSGLQLNEGGSIYSANIGTMNGGRQELTFAATGNIGVMNDGEQQIGGT
-441 SAVGIISSLNGGTQ
+441 AVGIISSLNGGTQ

-462 TAKETT
+462 TAKDTT
-468 INGGTQLVQ
+468 INGGVQLVQ
-477 NGTAQNNIVNSGEQ
+477 NGTAQNNTV
-491 IISGGKV
+491 
-498 TDTTINGGTQ
+498 NGGTQ
-508 IISGGV
+508 IISGGD
-514 VSGNTVNA
+514 VSDNTVNA
-522 GVMLFENSAATV
+522 GVMLFENSAARV
-534 NDVTMNGG
+534 NNVAMNGG
-542 EMLFGSADAYKIT
+542 EMLFGSANAYSIT

-569 ASPNYQTLT
+569 ASDDYQTLT

-584 SGGTFKLDADFK
+584 SGGTFKLDADF
-596 AVSGDTV
+596 ATGSADSVEI
-603 VINSATNAAGYI
+603 INANNAAGYI

-623 ESAVSED
+623 ESTVSKD
-630 TPLLLV
+630 NPLLLV
-636 TVSSGNATFT
+636 TVSSGSATFT

-660 EIAEGDEIGK
+660 EIAEGNEI
-670 AANSYY
+670 NQNPNEFY

>member
-41 MRPAPQAQPLEYT
+41 VRPAPQAQPLEYT

-74 FINVTSGQTISSA
+74 PQNITVNDGDSISADSFTDRYDSMAINSGGTGTIGIMNGGSQYINSGGVG
-87 SIGYGTYMYISSGG
+87 SVGIMNNGGQGISSGG
-101 TGIIGENK
+101 TGIIDTMNS
-109 EGYQGVF
+109 GVQNVG
-116 SGGVG
+116 SGGVTGIIGTVSNGSQFVDGSGYG
-121 SIGTMASGM
+121 SIGILNGSNGLQEIYSSGVGVIGTMNDGVQYAYRGGTCIIGTM
-130 AGAQNISSGGQG
+130 EGGAQRGSLVYIETINNGSQGIYPSGVGSAG
-142 FIEIMIDGNQ
+142 TMNDGTQ
-152 TAYGGTG
+152 TVSKGGTG
-159 NITTMNGGYQVVYNS
+159 NIGIMNGGYQEVKSVATGSIGIMNDGSQVVS
-174 GSGHIETMSG
+174 SAATGSIETMNGGGQSVSG
-184 GYQWISRGGV
+184 GIGSVGILNSGYQAVYSSGVGVIGTIDDGVQEVHSNATGSIGIMNSWGTQHIFSSGV

-200 KSGNQSVGT
+200 NSGWQNITHG
-209 NGTGIIETMSGGT
+209 GI
-222 QHIIKSGGVGSI
+222 GSI
-234 GTMYN
+234 GTMNDGLQTFYG
-239 AAQNI
+239 
-244 TSGVGSIDIM
+244 SGEASISTM
-254 SGGRQFIS
+254 NGGTQLLLKDS
-262 SGASG
+262 
-267 SINILSI
+267 
-274 GNQSVYGGGVGSIG
+274 GSIG
-288 TMSGGGQVIKSGGN
+288 TMN
-302 GSINTMNGGN
+302 G
-312 QYISGGGNGSVETM
+312 
-326 NSGNQMIKSGGN
+326 
-338 VSVNTMNGGNQYI
+338 
-351 SSGGNGSVN
+351 
-360 TIYGGIQYI
+360 
-369 SSGGNGSVNTM
+369 
-380 NGGNQYISSGGNG
+380 
-393 SVETMNNGMQSG
+393 GMQSLSS
-405 AGNMSISVMNGGT
+405 A
-418 QTIINT
+418 T
-424 GSGSI
+424 GSIG
-429 NVMNGGEQQINS
+429 VMNGGEQQIGFS
-441 SAVGIISSLNGGTQ
+441 GVGIISSLNGGEQ
-455 ILNGDSA
+455 IVS
-462 TAKETT
+462 
-468 INGGTQLVQ
+468 GGTA
-477 NGTAQNNIVNSGEQ
+477 TE
-491 IISGGKV
+491 
-498 TDTTINGGTQ
+498 TTINGGTQ
-508 IISGGV
+508 IIIGGV

-522 GVMLFENSAATV
+522 GVMLFEGSGAKV

-542 EMLFGSADAYKIT
+542 EMLFGSAAAYSI
-555 SLNFNGGTV
+555 SALNFNGGTV

-569 ASPNYQTLT
+569 ASADYQTLT

-584 SGGTFKLDADFK
+584 SGGTFKLDADF
-596 AVSGDTV
+596 ATG
-603 VINSATNAAGYI
+603 SADSVEITSANNAAGYI

-623 ESAVSED
+623 ESTVSED
-630 TPLLLV
+630 NPLLLV
-636 TVSSGNATFT
+636 TVSNGSATFT

-660 EIAEGDEIGK
+660 EIAEGNEIGGTP
-670 AANSYY
+670 NSYY

>member
-30 LAAQAPVQPEA
+30 LAAQAPLQPEA

-54 VLPQVLQAVEGMV
+54 VLPQFLQAVEGMV
-67 FARAEAA
+67 FAKAEGAPQN
-74 FINVTSGQTISSA
+74 ITVNDGETSSA
-87 SIGYGTYMYISSGG
+87 ESFNSRYDSMTINSGG
-101 TGIIGENK
+101 TGSIGTMNNGTQYII
-109 EGYQGVF
+109 

-121 SIGTMASGM
+121 SIGTMNSGK
-130 AGAQNISSGGQG
+130 QTISSGG
-142 FIEIMIDGNQ
+142 F
-152 TAYGGTG
+152 
-159 NITTMNGGYQVVYNS
+159 
-174 GSGHIETMSG
+174 
-184 GYQWISRGGV
+184 

-200 KSGNQSVGT
+200 DNGVQGISSGG
-209 NGTGIIETMSGGT
+209 GTGIIGTVNNGT
-222 QHIIKSGGVGSI
+222 QFVNVSGYGSI
-234 GTMYN
+234 GILNGSNGLQEIYS
-239 AAQNI
+239 
-244 TSGVGSIDIM
+244 SGVGV
-254 SGGRQFIS
+254 
-262 SGASG
+262 
-267 SINILSI
+267 I
-274 GNQSVYGGGVGSIG
+274 GTMNDGVQYEYGGGTCIIG
-288 TMSGGGQVIKSGGN
+288 TMEGGAQRGSLVYIETINN
-302 GSINTMNGGN
+302 GSQGI
-312 QYISGGGNGSVETM
+312 YPSGVGT
-326 NSGNQMIKSGGN
+326 
-338 VSVNTMNGGNQYI
+338 
-351 SSGGNGSVN
+351 
-360 TIYGGIQYI
+360 
-369 SSGGNGSVNTM
+369 
-380 NGGNQYISSGGNG
+380 
-393 SVETMNNGMQSG
+393 
-405 AGNMSISVMNGGT
+405 AGTMNGGT
-418 QTIINT
+418 QTVSVGGTGNIGIMNSGYQEVRNAAT
-424 GSGSI
+424 GSIGIMISGEQDVSSAATGSI
-429 NVMNGGEQQINS
+429 GIMNGGSQNITSGIGSIETMNNGYQFVYSSGGEGIIGTMNGGTQTFVFGAGGSIGTMNNGKQAGAANMSIDVMSGGLQYNDGGAKYSANIGTMNGGRQELTFAATGNISVMNDGEQQIGGT
-441 SAVGIISSLNGGTQ
+441 AVGIISSLNGGTQ
-455 ILNGDSA
+455 IISGDSA

-477 NGTAQNNIVNSGEQ
+477 NGTAQDNTVNSGEQ

-498 TDTTINGGTQ
+498 TDTTLNGGTQ

-522 GVMLFENSAATV
+522 GVMLFENDAATV
-534 NDVTMNGG
+534 DDVTMNGG
-542 EMLFGSADAYKIT
+542 EMLFGSAAAYNINT
-555 SLNFNGGTV
+555 LTFNGGTV

-569 ASPNYQTLT
+569 ASTGYQTLT

-660 EIAEGDEIGK
+660 EIAEGSEINQDPNK
-670 AANSYY
+670 FY

>member
-30 LAAQAPVQPEA
+30 LAAQAPLQPEA
-41 MRPAPQAQPLEYT
+41 VRPAPQAQPLEYT
-54 VLPQVLQAVEGMV
+54 VLPQALQAVEGMV

-74 FINVTSGQTISSA
+74 TTVTIGGGQSSSVESWGDGDWMSVLKGGTGLIGTMNGEAVQWIND
-87 SIGYGTYMYISSGG
+87 GG
-101 TGIIGENK
+101 TGIIGTLN
-109 EGYQGVF
+109 
-116 SGGVG
+116 
-121 SIGTMASGM
+121 
-130 AGAQNISSGGQG
+130 GGQQ
-142 FIEIMIDGNQ
+142 FSEDSA
-152 TAYGGTG
+152 TLVASV
-159 NITTMNGGYQVVYNS
+159 MNGGYQ
-174 GSGHIETMSG
+174 
-184 GYQWISRGGV
+184 GV
-194 GSIETM
+194 GEGT
-200 KSGNQSVGT
+200 GSVGT
-209 NGTGIIETMSGGT
+209 MYGGTQGISDDAASGSIGVMNDGKQNVLKGSGSIGVINSGTQIIGNRNGGGTGII
-222 QHIIKSGGVGSI
+222 
-234 GTMYN
+234 Y
-239 AAQNI
+239 
-244 TSGVGSIDIM
+244 
-254 SGGRQFIS
+254 
-262 SGASG
+262 
-267 SINILSI
+267 
-274 GNQSVYGGGVGSIG
+274 
-288 TMSGGGQVIKSGGN
+288 
-302 GSINTMNGGN
+302 
-312 QYISGGGNGSVETM
+312 
-326 NSGNQMIKSGGN
+326 
-338 VSVNTMNGGNQYI
+338 
-351 SSGGNGSVN
+351 
-360 TIYGGIQYI
+360 
-369 SSGGNGSVNTM
+369 
-380 NGGNQYISSGGNG
+380 
-393 SVETMNNGMQSG
+393 
-405 AGNMSISVMNGGT
+405 
-418 QTIINT
+418 
-424 GSGSI
+424 
-429 NVMNGGEQQINS
+429 
-441 SAVGIISSLNGGTQ
+441 SLNGGMQ
-455 ILNGDSA
+455 ILSNG
-462 TAKETT
+462 TAKDTT

-477 NGTAQNNIVNSGEQ
+477 SGIAQNNIVNSGEQ
-491 IISGGKV
+491 IISGG
-498 TDTTINGGTQ
+498 TATETTINGGTQ
-508 IISGGV
+508 IISGDSATAKDTTINGGTQLV
-514 VSGNTVNA
+514 QRGTAQNNTVNGGTQIIIGGAVSGNTVNA
-522 GVMLFENSAATV
+522 GVMLFEGSGAKV
-534 NDVTMNGG
+534 NEVAMNGG
-542 EMLFGSADAYKIT
+542 EMLFGSAAAYSIT

-569 ASPNYQTLT
+569 ASADYQTLT

-623 ESAVSED
+623 ASTVSED
-630 TPLLLV
+630 NPLLLV
-636 TVSSGNATFT
+636 TVSSGSATFT

-660 EIAEGDEIGK
+660 EIAEGSEISK
-670 AANSYY
+670 DANKFY

>member
-30 LAAQAPVQPEA
+30 LAAQAPLQPEA

-54 VLPQVLQAVEGMV
+54 VLPQFLQAVEGMV
-67 FARAEAA
+67 FARAEAEN
-74 FINVTSGQTISSA
+74 ITVDSGDTTSVPTIYGGTTMVVNNGGVGIIEGMSGGKQLVNDGGIGSIVNFTSMGGQTVC
-87 SIGYGTYMYISSGG
+87 TGG
-101 TGIIGENK
+101 TGYVETLNADGAA
-109 EGYQGVF
+109 QHVD
-116 SGGVG
+116 GGNG
-121 SIGTMASGM
+121 SITVIISGL
-130 AGAQNISSGGQG
+130 QS
-142 FIEIMIDGNQ
+142 
-152 TAYGGTG
+152 
-159 NITTMNGGYQVVYNS
+159 VYS
-174 GSGHIETMSG
+174 
-184 GYQWISRGGV
+184 GGV

-200 KSGNQSVGT
+200 NGGEQGIWEGVGT
-209 NGTGIIETMSGGT
+209 IENMNRGAQNLSQDAYGYIGTMNGGRQYVSRNGTGIIETMSGGT
-222 QHIIKSGGVGSI
+222 QDIISGDGVGII
-234 GTMYN
+234 GTMNDGQQKIGY
-239 AAQNI
+239 AYQN
-244 TSGVGSIDIM
+244 
-254 SGGRQFIS
+254 
-262 SGASG
+262 
-267 SINILSI
+267 
-274 GNQSVYGGGVGSIG
+274 
-288 TMSGGGQVIKSGGN
+288 
-302 GSINTMNGGN
+302 
-312 QYISGGGNGSVETM
+312 GGGN
-326 NSGNQMIKSGGN
+326 
-338 VSVNTMNGGNQYI
+338 
-351 SSGGNGSVN
+351 
-360 TIYGGIQYI
+360 
-369 SSGGNGSVNTM
+369 
-380 NGGNQYISSGGNG
+380 
-393 SVETMNNGMQSG
+393 
-405 AGNMSISVMNGGT
+405 
-418 QTIINT
+418 
-424 GSGSI
+424 GSI
-429 NVMNGGEQQINS
+429 NVMNGGTQNVTAAGTGNIGVMNDGEQQIGGT
-441 SAVGIISSLNGGTQ
+441 AVGIISSLNGGTQ

-462 TAKETT
+462 TAKETI

-477 NGTAQNNIVNSGEQ
+477 NGTAQDNTVNSGEQ
-491 IISGGKV
+491 IISGGAA
-498 TDTTINGGTQ
+498 TETTINGGTQ

-522 GVMLFENSAATV
+522 GVMLFENDTATV
-534 NDVTMNGG
+534 DDVTMNGG
-542 EMLFGSADAYKIT
+542 EMMFGSAAAYSIT

-569 ASPNYQTLT
+569 ASTVYQTLT

-584 SGGTFKLDADFK
+584 SGGTFVLDADFE
-596 AVSGDTV
+596 AVSSDKV
-603 VINSATNAAGYI
+603 VINNATNAAGYI

-623 ESAVSED
+623 ASTISE
-630 TPLLLV
+630 TNPLLLV
-636 TVSSGNATFT
+636 TVNNGSATFT

-660 EIAEGDEIGK
+660 KIAEGDEIGK
-670 AANSYY
+670 IANSYY

>member
-41 MRPAPQAQPLEYT
+41 LRPAPQAQPLEYT
-54 VLPQVLQAVEGMV
+54 VLPQALQAVEGMV

-74 FINVTSGQTISSA
+74 SQNITVNDGETSSA
-87 SIGYGTYMYISSGG
+87 DSFTDRYDSMAINSGG
-101 TGIIGENK
+101 TGSIGTMNNGTQYII
-109 EGYQGVF
+109 

-121 SIGTMASGM
+121 SIGTMNNGK
-130 AGAQNISSGGQG
+130 QTISSGGFGSIETMDNGVQG
-142 FIEIMIDGNQ
+142 ISSG
-152 TAYGGTG
+152 GGTG
-159 NITTMNGGYQVVYNS
+159 IIGTVNNGTQFVGTSGYGSIGILNGSSGLQEIYSFGVGVIGTMNDGVQYEYGGGTLIIGTMEGGAQRGWLVYIDTINNGSQGIAFSGVGSAGTMNDGTQTVNIGGTGSIGIMNGGMQQVNKGATGSVETINGGVQSVYS
-174 GSGHIETMSG
+174 
-184 GYQWISRGGV
+184 GGV

-200 KSGNQSVGT
+200 N
-209 NGTGIIETMSGGT
+209 
-222 QHIIKSGGVGSI
+222 
-234 GTMYN
+234 
-239 AAQNI
+239 
-244 TSGVGSIDIM
+244 
-254 SGGRQFIS
+254 
-262 SGASG
+262 
-267 SINILSI
+267 
-274 GNQSVYGGGVGSIG
+274 
-288 TMSGGGQVIKSGGN
+288 GGGQSVSGG
-302 GSINTMNGGN
+302 I
-312 QYISGGGNGSVETM
+312 GSVGIL
-326 NSGNQMIKSGGN
+326 NSGYQN
-338 VSVNTMNGGNQYI
+338 VY
-351 SSGGNGSVN
+351 SSGGE
-360 TIYGGIQYI
+360 GII
-369 SSGGNGSVNTM
+369 GT
-380 NGGNQYISSGGNG
+380 
-393 SVETMNNGMQSG
+393 
-405 AGNMSISVMNGGT
+405 MNGGT
-418 QTIINT
+418 QTFLYDA
-424 GSGSI
+424 GGSI
-429 NVMNGGEQQINS
+429 GTMNNGKQAGAANMSIDVMNGGLQSNDGGSNYSANIGIMNGGRQELTFAATGNIGVMNDGEQQINN

-455 ILNGDSA
+455 ILNGASA
-462 TAKETT
+462 TAKDTT

-477 NGTAQNNIVNSGEQ
+477 RGTAQNNTV
-491 IISGGKV
+491 
-498 TDTTINGGTQ
+498 NGGTQ

-522 GVMLFENSAATV
+522 GVMLFENSGATV
-534 NDVTMNGG
+534 NDVDMNGG
-542 EMLFGSADAYKIT
+542 EMLFGSAAAYSIT

-569 ASPNYQTLT
+569 ASTGYQTLT

-584 SGGTFKLDADFK
+584 SGGTFKLDADFA

-623 ESAVSED
+623 ASAVSE
-630 TPLLLV
+630 TNPLLLV

-660 EIAEGDEIGK
+660 EINQEVNK
-670 AANSYY
+670 FY

-871 GTKVSVDGINSYIG
+871 GTKVNVDGINSYIG